1 MNATRQTNTFS
12 GGLSMDVDYSVLKD
26 NQYIYAEN
34 IRILTNEGSS
44 FAAMQNIEGFLACRP
59 SSNLS
64 GETIIH
70 VTTVRDWAIVFT
82 KINGTNNNNVY
93 RIDFSRSQEEPIVTK
108 VVTNR
113 PLDIEVSSSN
123 VAAISSVCRWEAS
136 NNVKV
141 YWADGHSQIKVINV
155 DDDHI
160 SSNSSITSDT
170 IVMLPK
176 ATLPPFEFNGFGTG
190 SLESGMI
197 QYCYQLFK
205 VRGTESAISPL
216 TPLYHLSDKDQKTNY
231 NAVRGSSKGQN
242 TGKSIKLQVRN
253 NSTGFDR
260 VRIISL
266 FYKAKNEVP
275 VISIVDDIV
284 IGTGS
289 VINYEDKGGSLVSEL
304 SIDEFNSLANY
315 TFIPEVIESKD
326 NRLFAANLTEETWDV
341 EYDARA
347 FRANSS
353 GNVLLLSNSGS
364 SLNFALSALTTTN
377 IPKDHDCICPFNVDG
392 SAYKYTT
399 SPTGG
404 YIQGGKGK
412 NVSYRF
418 ITTDLLEDGSTTS
431 RGMVNEEFTF
441 NASSRSLTS
450 LDINYEGNDKS
461 NSISLSSGNKIP
473 NYSNAEIESKVKGY
487 MRDEIYRFGIVLYNK
502 QGLASPVHW
511 IGDIR
516 MPSNKDTGYKFFTSN
531 EASDYGSNLSVVTK
545 PLGIEFE
552 VKNLPS
558 DVVRYEIVR
567 CERTLSDRTIL
578 AQGVVSCITN
588 YDRDSNILT
597 PFPYLAYSNKH
608 GYYAKT
614 HNNGDFQYT
623 FNLSDTQSNNYFM
636 FVSPEIAVNRE
647 NADALIDKFQ
657 TVEKVGYMTSPI
669 TADGDWGITE
679 AGATKVL
686 ANARSIKYDGTTIKP
701 TKTLGNQPSNGYVSG
716 GCVVI
721 NNDDFYAALL
731 AKYYGLYVESGVQSA
746 AIESAKYAGPSS
758 PWLTNGDQPWYNA
771 EAVTIGDKVYY
782 NWVWD
787 NIKTAGDGEVD
798 NTDANNVRKYGPHG
812 ICAIFKS
819 DNMISNISLASGS
832 SSARYLNAVA
842 LCNIKQSVNA
852 YGGNSYSAVQNSVYI
867 TTGASAESSVS
878 TVLCYGGD
886 TYLNIFDYNNCM
898 FSYNTDDYYN
908 NKSNRLFLGAFIPCE
923 SSVNLALTH
932 ADSSINRT
940 YQAGDGYANH
950 FVEDDIVTV
959 GDLYTQNTPSYAYN
973 DAYSAQPNA
982 KKFVAKSIYNIDNL
996 LTDTRIIS
1004 SELKTN
1010 NEVTD
1015 SWTKFKV
1022 ANYLDVDT
1030 RFGPIND
1037 MKLFKNNLV
1046 FWQTDAFGTVAVNE
1060 RSIITDNNPGA
1071 LTLGVGGILD
1081 RYDYFTTMNGE
1092 SPNQLRA
1099 NTQSDSTVYWYD
1111 SKRNEICGFNGQ
1123 LQTVSKLK
1131 GVQSYLNKNKDLFKK
1146 DPIAVYDK
1154 KYNEVLFTLGDKT
1167 LAFNEQLGVFTSF
1180 YNYNPDYYAEFS
1192 DKLYLFKSLKL
1203 FKYNGG
1209 EQADLDSDKAKVS
1222 EIEFVVNKDYPQTK
1236 TFDNV
1241 EYSGNFTTDTNFDLI
1256 LFTTKR
1262 QTSETLTSEDIDYR
1276 EDTYKFAIP
1285 RNSLKLNE
1293 VEQLANKSYKD
1304 RMKGKYLICNYKY
1317 DCNGGNKF
1325 KVPYISTAYRYSMI

>member
-1 MNATRQTNTFS
+1 
-12 GGLSMDVDYSVLKD
+12 
-26 NQYIYAEN
+26 
-34 IRILTNEGSS
+34 
-44 FAAMQNIEGFLACRP
+44 
-59 SSNLS
+59 
-64 GETIIH
+64 
-70 VTTVRDWAIVFT
+70 
-82 KINGTNNNNVY
+82 
-93 RIDFSRSQEEPIVTK
+93 
-108 VVTNR
+108 
-113 PLDIEVSSSN
+113 
-123 VAAISSVCRWEAS
+123 
-136 NNVKV
+136 
-141 YWADGHSQIKVINV
+141 
-155 DDDHI
+155 
-160 SSNSSITSDT
+160 
-170 IVMLPK
+170 
-176 ATLPPFEFNGFGTG
+176 
-190 SLESGMI
+190 
-197 QYCYQLFK
+197 
-205 VRGTESAISPL
+205 
-216 TPLYHLSDKDQKTNY
+216 
-231 NAVRGSSKGQN
+231 
-242 TGKSIKLQVRN
+242 
-253 NSTGFDR
+253 
-260 VRIISL
+260 
-266 FYKAKNEVP
+266 
-275 VISIVDDIV
+275 
-284 IGTGS
+284 
-289 VINYEDKGGSLVSEL
+289 
-304 SIDEFNSLANY
+304 
-315 TFIPEVIESKD
+315 
-326 NRLFAANLTEETWDV
+326 
-341 EYDARA
+341 
-347 FRANSS
+347 
-353 GNVLLLSNSGS
+353 
-364 SLNFALSALTTTN
+364 
-377 IPKDHDCICPFNVDG
+377 
-392 SAYKYTT
+392 
-399 SPTGG
+399 
-404 YIQGGKGK
+404 
-412 NVSYRF
+412 
-418 ITTDLLEDGSTTS
+418 
-431 RGMVNEEFTF
+431 
-441 NASSRSLTS
+441 
-450 LDINYEGNDKS
+450 
-461 NSISLSSGNKIP
+461 
-473 NYSNAEIESKVKGY
+473 
-487 MRDEIYRFGIVLYNK
+487 
-502 QGLASPVHW
+502 
-511 IGDIR
+511 
-516 MPSNKDTGYKFFTSN
+516 
-531 EASDYGSNLSVVTK
+531 
-545 PLGIEFE
+545 
-552 VKNLPS
+552 
-558 DVVRYEIVR
+558 
-567 CERTLSDRTIL
+567 
-578 AQGVVSCITN
+578 
-588 YDRDSNILT
+588 
-597 PFPYLAYSNKH
+597 
-608 GYYAKT
+608 
-614 HNNGDFQYT
+614 
-623 FNLSDTQSNNYFM
+623 M

-1071 LTLGVGGILD
+1071 LTLGTGGILD

-1317 DCNGGNKF
+1317 DCNGGNEF

>member
-1 MNATRQTNTFS
+1 M
-12 GGLSMDVDYSVLKD
+12 
-26 NQYIYAEN
+26 
-34 IRILTNEGSS
+34 
-44 FAAMQNIEGFLACRP
+44 
-59 SSNLS
+59 
-64 GETIIH
+64 
-70 VTTVRDWAIVFT
+70 
-82 KINGTNNNNVY
+82 
-93 RIDFSRSQEEPIVTK
+93 
-108 VVTNR
+108 
-113 PLDIEVSSSN
+113 
-123 VAAISSVCRWEAS
+123 
-136 NNVKV
+136 
-141 YWADGHSQIKVINV
+141 
-155 DDDHI
+155 
-160 SSNSSITSDT
+160 
-170 IVMLPK
+170 
-176 ATLPPFEFNGFGTG
+176 
-190 SLESGMI
+190 
-197 QYCYQLFK
+197 
-205 VRGTESAISPL
+205 
-216 TPLYHLSDKDQKTNY
+216 
-231 NAVRGSSKGQN
+231 
-242 TGKSIKLQVRN
+242 
-253 NSTGFDR
+253 
-260 VRIISL
+260 
-266 FYKAKNEVP
+266 
-275 VISIVDDIV
+275 
-284 IGTGS
+284 
-289 VINYEDKGGSLVSEL
+289 
-304 SIDEFNSLANY
+304 
-315 TFIPEVIESKD
+315 
-326 NRLFAANLTEETWDV
+326 
-341 EYDARA
+341 
-347 FRANSS
+347 
-353 GNVLLLSNSGS
+353 
-364 SLNFALSALTTTN
+364 
-377 IPKDHDCICPFNVDG
+377 
-392 SAYKYTT
+392 
-399 SPTGG
+399 
-404 YIQGGKGK
+404 
-412 NVSYRF
+412 
-418 ITTDLLEDGSTTS
+418 
-431 RGMVNEEFTF
+431 
-441 NASSRSLTS
+441 
-450 LDINYEGNDKS
+450 
-461 NSISLSSGNKIP
+461 
-473 NYSNAEIESKVKGY
+473 
-487 MRDEIYRFGIVLYNK
+487 
-502 QGLASPVHW
+502 
-511 IGDIR
+511 
-516 MPSNKDTGYKFFTSN
+516 
-531 EASDYGSNLSVVTK
+531 
-545 PLGIEFE
+545 
-552 VKNLPS
+552 
-558 DVVRYEIVR
+558 
-567 CERTLSDRTIL
+567 
-578 AQGVVSCITN
+578 
-588 YDRDSNILT
+588 
-597 PFPYLAYSNKH
+597 
-608 GYYAKT
+608 
-614 HNNGDFQYT
+614 
-623 FNLSDTQSNNYFM
+623 
-636 FVSPEIAVNRE
+636 
-647 NADALIDKFQ
+647 
-657 TVEKVGYMTSPI
+657 
-669 TADGDWGITE
+669 
-679 AGATKVL
+679 
-686 ANARSIKYDGTTIKP
+686 
-701 TKTLGNQPSNGYVSG
+701 
-716 GCVVI
+716 
-721 NNDDFYAALL
+721 
-731 AKYYGLYVESGVQSA
+731 
-746 AIESAKYAGPSS
+746 
-758 PWLTNGDQPWYNA
+758 
-771 EAVTIGDKVYY
+771 
-782 NWVWD
+782 WD
-787 NIKTAGDGEVD
+787 NIRTAGDGEVD
-798 NTDANNVRKYGPHG
+798 KTDANNVRKYGPHG

-819 DNMISNISLASGS
+819 DNMVANIPLAVSTS
-832 SSARYLNAVA
+832 SYRYVNAVV

-852 YGGNSYSAVQNSVYI
+852 YGGNSYSAIQNSVYI

-908 NKSNRLFLGAFIPCE
+908 NKANRLFLGAFIPCE

-950 FVEDDIVTV
+950 FVEDDIITV

-1071 LTLGVGGILD
+1071 LTLGIGGILD

-1209 EQADLDSDKAKVS
+1209 EQANLDSDKTKVS
-1222 EIEFVVNKDYPQTK
+1222 EIEFVVNAEYPQTK

-1241 EYSGNFTTDTNFDLI
+1241 EYGGDFTTDTNFDLI

-1285 RNSLKLNE
+1285 RNALKLNE

-1317 DCNGGNKF
+1317 DCNGGNEF

>member
-1 MNATRQTNTFS
+1 
-12 GGLSMDVDYSVLKD
+12 
-26 NQYIYAEN
+26 
-34 IRILTNEGSS
+34 
-44 FAAMQNIEGFLACRP
+44 
-59 SSNLS
+59 
-64 GETIIH
+64 
-70 VTTVRDWAIVFT
+70 
-82 KINGTNNNNVY
+82 
-93 RIDFSRSQEEPIVTK
+93 
-108 VVTNR
+108 
-113 PLDIEVSSSN
+113 
-123 VAAISSVCRWEAS
+123 
-136 NNVKV
+136 
-141 YWADGHSQIKVINV
+141 
-155 DDDHI
+155 
-160 SSNSSITSDT
+160 
-170 IVMLPK
+170 
-176 ATLPPFEFNGFGTG
+176 
-190 SLESGMI
+190 
-197 QYCYQLFK
+197 
-205 VRGTESAISPL
+205 
-216 TPLYHLSDKDQKTNY
+216 
-231 NAVRGSSKGQN
+231 
-242 TGKSIKLQVRN
+242 
-253 NSTGFDR
+253 
-260 VRIISL
+260 
-266 FYKAKNEVP
+266 
-275 VISIVDDIV
+275 
-284 IGTGS
+284 
-289 VINYEDKGGSLVSEL
+289 
-304 SIDEFNSLANY
+304 
-315 TFIPEVIESKD
+315 
-326 NRLFAANLTEETWDV
+326 
-341 EYDARA
+341 
-347 FRANSS
+347 
-353 GNVLLLSNSGS
+353 
-364 SLNFALSALTTTN
+364 
-377 IPKDHDCICPFNVDG
+377 
-392 SAYKYTT
+392 
-399 SPTGG
+399 
-404 YIQGGKGK
+404 
-412 NVSYRF
+412 
-418 ITTDLLEDGSTTS
+418 
-431 RGMVNEEFTF
+431 
-441 NASSRSLTS
+441 
-450 LDINYEGNDKS
+450 
-461 NSISLSSGNKIP
+461 
-473 NYSNAEIESKVKGY
+473 
-487 MRDEIYRFGIVLYNK
+487 
-502 QGLASPVHW
+502 
-511 IGDIR
+511 
-516 MPSNKDTGYKFFTSN
+516 
-531 EASDYGSNLSVVTK
+531 
-545 PLGIEFE
+545 
-552 VKNLPS
+552 
-558 DVVRYEIVR
+558 
-567 CERTLSDRTIL
+567 
-578 AQGVVSCITN
+578 
-588 YDRDSNILT
+588 
-597 PFPYLAYSNKH
+597 
-608 GYYAKT
+608 
-614 HNNGDFQYT
+614 
-623 FNLSDTQSNNYFM
+623 
-636 FVSPEIAVNRE
+636 
-647 NADALIDKFQ
+647 
-657 TVEKVGYMTSPI
+657 
-669 TADGDWGITE
+669 
-679 AGATKVL
+679 
-686 ANARSIKYDGTTIKP
+686 
-701 TKTLGNQPSNGYVSG
+701 
-716 GCVVI
+716 
-721 NNDDFYAALL
+721 
-731 AKYYGLYVESGVQSA
+731 
-746 AIESAKYAGPSS
+746 
-758 PWLTNGDQPWYNA
+758 
-771 EAVTIGDKVYY
+771 
-782 NWVWD
+782 
-787 NIKTAGDGEVD
+787 
-798 NTDANNVRKYGPHG
+798 
-812 ICAIFKS
+812 
-819 DNMISNISLASGS
+819 
-832 SSARYLNAVA
+832 
-842 LCNIKQSVNA
+842 
-852 YGGNSYSAVQNSVYI
+852 
-867 TTGASAESSVS
+867 
-878 TVLCYGGD
+878 
-886 TYLNIFDYNNCM
+886 M

-923 SSVNLALTH
+923 SSINLALTH

>member
-1 MNATRQTNTFS
+1 
-12 GGLSMDVDYSVLKD
+12 
-26 NQYIYAEN
+26 
-34 IRILTNEGSS
+34 
-44 FAAMQNIEGFLACRP
+44 
-59 SSNLS
+59 
-64 GETIIH
+64 
-70 VTTVRDWAIVFT
+70 
-82 KINGTNNNNVY
+82 
-93 RIDFSRSQEEPIVTK
+93 
-108 VVTNR
+108 
-113 PLDIEVSSSN
+113 
-123 VAAISSVCRWEAS
+123 
-136 NNVKV
+136 
-141 YWADGHSQIKVINV
+141 
-155 DDDHI
+155 
-160 SSNSSITSDT
+160 
-170 IVMLPK
+170 
-176 ATLPPFEFNGFGTG
+176 
-190 SLESGMI
+190 
-197 QYCYQLFK
+197 
-205 VRGTESAISPL
+205 
-216 TPLYHLSDKDQKTNY
+216 
-231 NAVRGSSKGQN
+231 
-242 TGKSIKLQVRN
+242 
-253 NSTGFDR
+253 
-260 VRIISL
+260 
-266 FYKAKNEVP
+266 
-275 VISIVDDIV
+275 
-284 IGTGS
+284 
-289 VINYEDKGGSLVSEL
+289 
-304 SIDEFNSLANY
+304 
-315 TFIPEVIESKD
+315 
-326 NRLFAANLTEETWDV
+326 
-341 EYDARA
+341 
-347 FRANSS
+347 
-353 GNVLLLSNSGS
+353 
-364 SLNFALSALTTTN
+364 
-377 IPKDHDCICPFNVDG
+377 
-392 SAYKYTT
+392 
-399 SPTGG
+399 
-404 YIQGGKGK
+404 
-412 NVSYRF
+412 
-418 ITTDLLEDGSTTS
+418 
-431 RGMVNEEFTF
+431 
-441 NASSRSLTS
+441 
-450 LDINYEGNDKS
+450 
-461 NSISLSSGNKIP
+461 
-473 NYSNAEIESKVKGY
+473 
-487 MRDEIYRFGIVLYNK
+487 
-502 QGLASPVHW
+502 
-511 IGDIR
+511 

-531 EASDYGSNLSVVTK
+531 EDSDYGSNLSVVTK

-552 VKNLPS
+552 VNNLPS

-614 HNNGDFQYT
+614 HNDGDFQYT

-636 FVSPEIAVNRE
+636 FVSPEIAINRE

-657 TVEKVGYMTSPI
+657 TVEKVGVMTSPI
-669 TADGDWGITE
+669 TADGDWGITD
-679 AGATKVL
+679 GSLKVL
-686 ANARSIKYDGTTIKP
+686 ANARSIKYDGSTIKP
-701 TKTLGNQPSNGYVSG
+701 TKSLGGQSSNGYVSSG
-716 GCVVI
+716 AIVI
-721 NNDDFYAALL
+721 NNDDFYSALL
-731 AKYYGLYVESGVQSA
+731 AKYYGLYVENGVQSA

-787 NIKTAGDGEVD
+787 NIRTAGDGEVD
-798 NTDANNVRKYGPHG
+798 KTNANNVRKYGPHG

-819 DNMISNISLASGS
+819 DNMVANIPLAVSTS
-832 SSARYLNAVA
+832 SYRYVNAVV

-852 YGGNSYSAVQNSVYI
+852 YGGNSYSAIQNSVYI

-908 NKSNRLFLGAFIPCE
+908 NKANRLFLGAFIPCE

-950 FVEDDIVTV
+950 FVEDDIITV

-1241 EYSGNFTTDTNFDLI
+1241 EYSGDFTTDTNFDLI

-1317 DCNGGNKF
+1317 DCNGGNEF

>member
-1 MNATRQTNTFS
+1 
-12 GGLSMDVDYSVLKD
+12 
-26 NQYIYAEN
+26 
-34 IRILTNEGSS
+34 
-44 FAAMQNIEGFLACRP
+44 
-59 SSNLS
+59 
-64 GETIIH
+64 
-70 VTTVRDWAIVFT
+70 
-82 KINGTNNNNVY
+82 
-93 RIDFSRSQEEPIVTK
+93 
-108 VVTNR
+108 
-113 PLDIEVSSSN
+113 
-123 VAAISSVCRWEAS
+123 
-136 NNVKV
+136 
-141 YWADGHSQIKVINV
+141 
-155 DDDHI
+155 
-160 SSNSSITSDT
+160 
-170 IVMLPK
+170 ML
-176 ATLPPFEFNGFGTG
+176 
-190 SLESGMI
+190 
-197 QYCYQLFK
+197 
-205 VRGTESAISPL
+205 
-216 TPLYHLSDKDQKTNY
+216 
-231 NAVRGSSKGQN
+231 
-242 TGKSIKLQVRN
+242 
-253 NSTGFDR
+253 
-260 VRIISL
+260 
-266 FYKAKNEVP
+266 
-275 VISIVDDIV
+275 
-284 IGTGS
+284 
-289 VINYEDKGGSLVSEL
+289 
-304 SIDEFNSLANY
+304 
-315 TFIPEVIESKD
+315 
-326 NRLFAANLTEETWDV
+326 
-341 EYDARA
+341 
-347 FRANSS
+347 
-353 GNVLLLSNSGS
+353 
-364 SLNFALSALTTTN
+364 
-377 IPKDHDCICPFNVDG
+377 
-392 SAYKYTT
+392 
-399 SPTGG
+399 
-404 YIQGGKGK
+404 
-412 NVSYRF
+412 
-418 ITTDLLEDGSTTS
+418 
-431 RGMVNEEFTF
+431 
-441 NASSRSLTS
+441 
-450 LDINYEGNDKS
+450 
-461 NSISLSSGNKIP
+461 
-473 NYSNAEIESKVKGY
+473 
-487 MRDEIYRFGIVLYNK
+487 
-502 QGLASPVHW
+502 
-511 IGDIR
+511 
-516 MPSNKDTGYKFFTSN
+516 
-531 EASDYGSNLSVVTK
+531 
-545 PLGIEFE
+545 
-552 VKNLPS
+552 
-558 DVVRYEIVR
+558 
-567 CERTLSDRTIL
+567 
-578 AQGVVSCITN
+578 
-588 YDRDSNILT
+588 
-597 PFPYLAYSNKH
+597 
-608 GYYAKT
+608 
-614 HNNGDFQYT
+614 
-623 FNLSDTQSNNYFM
+623 
-636 FVSPEIAVNRE
+636 
-647 NADALIDKFQ
+647 
-657 TVEKVGYMTSPI
+657 
-669 TADGDWGITE
+669 
-679 AGATKVL
+679 
-686 ANARSIKYDGTTIKP
+686 
-701 TKTLGNQPSNGYVSG
+701 
-716 GCVVI
+716 
-721 NNDDFYAALL
+721 
-731 AKYYGLYVESGVQSA
+731 
-746 AIESAKYAGPSS
+746 GPSS

-787 NIKTAGDGEVD
+787 NIRTAGDGEVD
-798 NTDANNVRKYGPHG
+798 KTDANNVRKYGPHG

-832 SSARYLNAVA
+832 SSARYLNAVV
-842 LCNIKQSVNA
+842 LCNMKQSVNA

-923 SSVNLALTH
+923 SSINLALTH

>member
-1 MNATRQTNTFS
+1 
-12 GGLSMDVDYSVLKD
+12 
-26 NQYIYAEN
+26 
-34 IRILTNEGSS
+34 
-44 FAAMQNIEGFLACRP
+44 
-59 SSNLS
+59 
-64 GETIIH
+64 
-70 VTTVRDWAIVFT
+70 
-82 KINGTNNNNVY
+82 
-93 RIDFSRSQEEPIVTK
+93 
-108 VVTNR
+108 
-113 PLDIEVSSSN
+113 
-123 VAAISSVCRWEAS
+123 
-136 NNVKV
+136 
-141 YWADGHSQIKVINV
+141 
-155 DDDHI
+155 
-160 SSNSSITSDT
+160 
-170 IVMLPK
+170 
-176 ATLPPFEFNGFGTG
+176 
-190 SLESGMI
+190 
-197 QYCYQLFK
+197 
-205 VRGTESAISPL
+205 
-216 TPLYHLSDKDQKTNY
+216 
-231 NAVRGSSKGQN
+231 
-242 TGKSIKLQVRN
+242 
-253 NSTGFDR
+253 
-260 VRIISL
+260 
-266 FYKAKNEVP
+266 
-275 VISIVDDIV
+275 
-284 IGTGS
+284 
-289 VINYEDKGGSLVSEL
+289 
-304 SIDEFNSLANY
+304 
-315 TFIPEVIESKD
+315 
-326 NRLFAANLTEETWDV
+326 
-341 EYDARA
+341 
-347 FRANSS
+347 
-353 GNVLLLSNSGS
+353 
-364 SLNFALSALTTTN
+364 
-377 IPKDHDCICPFNVDG
+377 
-392 SAYKYTT
+392 
-399 SPTGG
+399 
-404 YIQGGKGK
+404 
-412 NVSYRF
+412 
-418 ITTDLLEDGSTTS
+418 
-431 RGMVNEEFTF
+431 
-441 NASSRSLTS
+441 
-450 LDINYEGNDKS
+450 
-461 NSISLSSGNKIP
+461 
-473 NYSNAEIESKVKGY
+473 
-487 MRDEIYRFGIVLYNK
+487 
-502 QGLASPVHW
+502 
-511 IGDIR
+511 
-516 MPSNKDTGYKFFTSN
+516 
-531 EASDYGSNLSVVTK
+531 
-545 PLGIEFE
+545 
-552 VKNLPS
+552 
-558 DVVRYEIVR
+558 
-567 CERTLSDRTIL
+567 
-578 AQGVVSCITN
+578 
-588 YDRDSNILT
+588 
-597 PFPYLAYSNKH
+597 
-608 GYYAKT
+608 
-614 HNNGDFQYT
+614 
-623 FNLSDTQSNNYFM
+623 
-636 FVSPEIAVNRE
+636 
-647 NADALIDKFQ
+647 
-657 TVEKVGYMTSPI
+657 MTSPI

-701 TKTLGNQPSNGYVSG
+701 TKTLGNQPSNGCVSG
-716 GCVVI
+716 GCAVI

-787 NIKTAGDGEVD
+787 NIRTAGDGEVD
-798 NTDANNVRKYGPHG
+798 KTDANNVRKYGPHG

-832 SSARYLNAVA
+832 SSARYLNAVV
-842 LCNIKQSVNA
+842 LCNMKQSVNA

-923 SSVNLALTH
+923 SSINLALTH

-1209 EQADLDSDKAKVS
+1209 EQANLDSDKTKVS
-1222 EIEFVVNKDYPQTK
+1222 EIEFVVNAEYPQTK

-1241 EYSGNFTTDTNFDLI
+1241 EYGGDFTTDTNFDLI

-1285 RNSLKLNE
+1285 RNALKLNE

-1317 DCNGGNKF
+1317 DCNGGNEF

>member
-1 MNATRQTNTFS
+1 
-12 GGLSMDVDYSVLKD
+12 
-26 NQYIYAEN
+26 
-34 IRILTNEGSS
+34 
-44 FAAMQNIEGFLACRP
+44 
-59 SSNLS
+59 
-64 GETIIH
+64 
-70 VTTVRDWAIVFT
+70 
-82 KINGTNNNNVY
+82 
-93 RIDFSRSQEEPIVTK
+93 
-108 VVTNR
+108 
-113 PLDIEVSSSN
+113 
-123 VAAISSVCRWEAS
+123 
-136 NNVKV
+136 
-141 YWADGHSQIKVINV
+141 
-155 DDDHI
+155 
-160 SSNSSITSDT
+160 
-170 IVMLPK
+170 
-176 ATLPPFEFNGFGTG
+176 
-190 SLESGMI
+190 
-197 QYCYQLFK
+197 
-205 VRGTESAISPL
+205 
-216 TPLYHLSDKDQKTNY
+216 
-231 NAVRGSSKGQN
+231 
-242 TGKSIKLQVRN
+242 
-253 NSTGFDR
+253 
-260 VRIISL
+260 
-266 FYKAKNEVP
+266 
-275 VISIVDDIV
+275 
-284 IGTGS
+284 
-289 VINYEDKGGSLVSEL
+289 
-304 SIDEFNSLANY
+304 
-315 TFIPEVIESKD
+315 
-326 NRLFAANLTEETWDV
+326 
-341 EYDARA
+341 
-347 FRANSS
+347 
-353 GNVLLLSNSGS
+353 
-364 SLNFALSALTTTN
+364 
-377 IPKDHDCICPFNVDG
+377 
-392 SAYKYTT
+392 
-399 SPTGG
+399 
-404 YIQGGKGK
+404 
-412 NVSYRF
+412 
-418 ITTDLLEDGSTTS
+418 
-431 RGMVNEEFTF
+431 
-441 NASSRSLTS
+441 
-450 LDINYEGNDKS
+450 
-461 NSISLSSGNKIP
+461 
-473 NYSNAEIESKVKGY
+473 
-487 MRDEIYRFGIVLYNK
+487 
-502 QGLASPVHW
+502 
-511 IGDIR
+511 
-516 MPSNKDTGYKFFTSN
+516 
-531 EASDYGSNLSVVTK
+531 
-545 PLGIEFE
+545 
-552 VKNLPS
+552 
-558 DVVRYEIVR
+558 
-567 CERTLSDRTIL
+567 
-578 AQGVVSCITN
+578 
-588 YDRDSNILT
+588 
-597 PFPYLAYSNKH
+597 
-608 GYYAKT
+608 
-614 HNNGDFQYT
+614 
-623 FNLSDTQSNNYFM
+623 M

-819 DNMISNISLASGS
+819 DNMTSNISLASGS

-908 NKSNRLFLGAFIPCE
+908 NKANRLFLGAFIPCE

>member
-1 MNATRQTNTFS
+1 
-12 GGLSMDVDYSVLKD
+12 
-26 NQYIYAEN
+26 
-34 IRILTNEGSS
+34 
-44 FAAMQNIEGFLACRP
+44 
-59 SSNLS
+59 
-64 GETIIH
+64 
-70 VTTVRDWAIVFT
+70 
-82 KINGTNNNNVY
+82 
-93 RIDFSRSQEEPIVTK
+93 
-108 VVTNR
+108 
-113 PLDIEVSSSN
+113 
-123 VAAISSVCRWEAS
+123 
-136 NNVKV
+136 
-141 YWADGHSQIKVINV
+141 
-155 DDDHI
+155 
-160 SSNSSITSDT
+160 
-170 IVMLPK
+170 
-176 ATLPPFEFNGFGTG
+176 
-190 SLESGMI
+190 
-197 QYCYQLFK
+197 
-205 VRGTESAISPL
+205 
-216 TPLYHLSDKDQKTNY
+216 
-231 NAVRGSSKGQN
+231 
-242 TGKSIKLQVRN
+242 
-253 NSTGFDR
+253 
-260 VRIISL
+260 
-266 FYKAKNEVP
+266 
-275 VISIVDDIV
+275 
-284 IGTGS
+284 
-289 VINYEDKGGSLVSEL
+289 
-304 SIDEFNSLANY
+304 
-315 TFIPEVIESKD
+315 
-326 NRLFAANLTEETWDV
+326 
-341 EYDARA
+341 
-347 FRANSS
+347 
-353 GNVLLLSNSGS
+353 
-364 SLNFALSALTTTN
+364 
-377 IPKDHDCICPFNVDG
+377 
-392 SAYKYTT
+392 
-399 SPTGG
+399 
-404 YIQGGKGK
+404 
-412 NVSYRF
+412 
-418 ITTDLLEDGSTTS
+418 
-431 RGMVNEEFTF
+431 
-441 NASSRSLTS
+441 
-450 LDINYEGNDKS
+450 
-461 NSISLSSGNKIP
+461 
-473 NYSNAEIESKVKGY
+473 
-487 MRDEIYRFGIVLYNK
+487 
-502 QGLASPVHW
+502 
-511 IGDIR
+511 
-516 MPSNKDTGYKFFTSN
+516 
-531 EASDYGSNLSVVTK
+531 
-545 PLGIEFE
+545 
-552 VKNLPS
+552 
-558 DVVRYEIVR
+558 
-567 CERTLSDRTIL
+567 
-578 AQGVVSCITN
+578 
-588 YDRDSNILT
+588 
-597 PFPYLAYSNKH
+597 
-608 GYYAKT
+608 
-614 HNNGDFQYT
+614 
-623 FNLSDTQSNNYFM
+623 M

-787 NIKTAGDGEVD
+787 NIRTAGDGEVD
-798 NTDANNVRKYGPHG
+798 KTDANNVRKYGPHG

-1071 LTLGVGGILD
+1071 LTLGTGGILD

>member
-1 MNATRQTNTFS
+1 
-12 GGLSMDVDYSVLKD
+12 
-26 NQYIYAEN
+26 
-34 IRILTNEGSS
+34 
-44 FAAMQNIEGFLACRP
+44 
-59 SSNLS
+59 
-64 GETIIH
+64 
-70 VTTVRDWAIVFT
+70 
-82 KINGTNNNNVY
+82 
-93 RIDFSRSQEEPIVTK
+93 
-108 VVTNR
+108 
-113 PLDIEVSSSN
+113 
-123 VAAISSVCRWEAS
+123 
-136 NNVKV
+136 
-141 YWADGHSQIKVINV
+141 
-155 DDDHI
+155 
-160 SSNSSITSDT
+160 
-170 IVMLPK
+170 
-176 ATLPPFEFNGFGTG
+176 
-190 SLESGMI
+190 
-197 QYCYQLFK
+197 
-205 VRGTESAISPL
+205 
-216 TPLYHLSDKDQKTNY
+216 
-231 NAVRGSSKGQN
+231 
-242 TGKSIKLQVRN
+242 
-253 NSTGFDR
+253 
-260 VRIISL
+260 
-266 FYKAKNEVP
+266 
-275 VISIVDDIV
+275 
-284 IGTGS
+284 
-289 VINYEDKGGSLVSEL
+289 
-304 SIDEFNSLANY
+304 
-315 TFIPEVIESKD
+315 
-326 NRLFAANLTEETWDV
+326 
-341 EYDARA
+341 
-347 FRANSS
+347 
-353 GNVLLLSNSGS
+353 
-364 SLNFALSALTTTN
+364 
-377 IPKDHDCICPFNVDG
+377 
-392 SAYKYTT
+392 
-399 SPTGG
+399 
-404 YIQGGKGK
+404 
-412 NVSYRF
+412 
-418 ITTDLLEDGSTTS
+418 
-431 RGMVNEEFTF
+431 
-441 NASSRSLTS
+441 
-450 LDINYEGNDKS
+450 
-461 NSISLSSGNKIP
+461 
-473 NYSNAEIESKVKGY
+473 
-487 MRDEIYRFGIVLYNK
+487 
-502 QGLASPVHW
+502 
-511 IGDIR
+511 
-516 MPSNKDTGYKFFTSN
+516 
-531 EASDYGSNLSVVTK
+531 
-545 PLGIEFE
+545 
-552 VKNLPS
+552 
-558 DVVRYEIVR
+558 
-567 CERTLSDRTIL
+567 
-578 AQGVVSCITN
+578 
-588 YDRDSNILT
+588 
-597 PFPYLAYSNKH
+597 
-608 GYYAKT
+608 
-614 HNNGDFQYT
+614 
-623 FNLSDTQSNNYFM
+623 M

-798 NTDANNVRKYGPHG
+798 KTDANNVRKYGPHG

-908 NKSNRLFLGAFIPCE
+908 NKTNRLFLGAFIPCE

-1241 EYSGNFTTDTNFDLI
+1241 EYGSDFTTDTNFDLI

-1317 DCNGGNKF
+1317 DCNGGNEF

>member
-1 MNATRQTNTFS
+1 M
-12 GGLSMDVDYSVLKD
+12 
-26 NQYIYAEN
+26 
-34 IRILTNEGSS
+34 
-44 FAAMQNIEGFLACRP
+44 
-59 SSNLS
+59 
-64 GETIIH
+64 
-70 VTTVRDWAIVFT
+70 
-82 KINGTNNNNVY
+82 
-93 RIDFSRSQEEPIVTK
+93 
-108 VVTNR
+108 
-113 PLDIEVSSSN
+113 
-123 VAAISSVCRWEAS
+123 
-136 NNVKV
+136 
-141 YWADGHSQIKVINV
+141 
-155 DDDHI
+155 
-160 SSNSSITSDT
+160 
-170 IVMLPK
+170 
-176 ATLPPFEFNGFGTG
+176 
-190 SLESGMI
+190 
-197 QYCYQLFK
+197 
-205 VRGTESAISPL
+205 
-216 TPLYHLSDKDQKTNY
+216 
-231 NAVRGSSKGQN
+231 
-242 TGKSIKLQVRN
+242 
-253 NSTGFDR
+253 
-260 VRIISL
+260 
-266 FYKAKNEVP
+266 
-275 VISIVDDIV
+275 
-284 IGTGS
+284 
-289 VINYEDKGGSLVSEL
+289 
-304 SIDEFNSLANY
+304 
-315 TFIPEVIESKD
+315 
-326 NRLFAANLTEETWDV
+326 
-341 EYDARA
+341 
-347 FRANSS
+347 
-353 GNVLLLSNSGS
+353 
-364 SLNFALSALTTTN
+364 
-377 IPKDHDCICPFNVDG
+377 
-392 SAYKYTT
+392 
-399 SPTGG
+399 
-404 YIQGGKGK
+404 
-412 NVSYRF
+412 
-418 ITTDLLEDGSTTS
+418 
-431 RGMVNEEFTF
+431 
-441 NASSRSLTS
+441 
-450 LDINYEGNDKS
+450 
-461 NSISLSSGNKIP
+461 
-473 NYSNAEIESKVKGY
+473 
-487 MRDEIYRFGIVLYNK
+487 
-502 QGLASPVHW
+502 
-511 IGDIR
+511 
-516 MPSNKDTGYKFFTSN
+516 
-531 EASDYGSNLSVVTK
+531 
-545 PLGIEFE
+545 
-552 VKNLPS
+552 
-558 DVVRYEIVR
+558 
-567 CERTLSDRTIL
+567 
-578 AQGVVSCITN
+578 
-588 YDRDSNILT
+588 
-597 PFPYLAYSNKH
+597 
-608 GYYAKT
+608 
-614 HNNGDFQYT
+614 
-623 FNLSDTQSNNYFM
+623 
-636 FVSPEIAVNRE
+636 
-647 NADALIDKFQ
+647 
-657 TVEKVGYMTSPI
+657 
-669 TADGDWGITE
+669 
-679 AGATKVL
+679 
-686 ANARSIKYDGTTIKP
+686 
-701 TKTLGNQPSNGYVSG
+701 
-716 GCVVI
+716 
-721 NNDDFYAALL
+721 
-731 AKYYGLYVESGVQSA
+731 
-746 AIESAKYAGPSS
+746 
-758 PWLTNGDQPWYNA
+758 
-771 EAVTIGDKVYY
+771 
-782 NWVWD
+782 WD

-819 DNMISNISLASGS
+819 DNMTSNISLASGS

-908 NKSNRLFLGAFIPCE
+908 NKANRLFLGAFIPCE

>member
-1 MNATRQTNTFS
+1 
-12 GGLSMDVDYSVLKD
+12 
-26 NQYIYAEN
+26 
-34 IRILTNEGSS
+34 
-44 FAAMQNIEGFLACRP
+44 
-59 SSNLS
+59 
-64 GETIIH
+64 
-70 VTTVRDWAIVFT
+70 
-82 KINGTNNNNVY
+82 
-93 RIDFSRSQEEPIVTK
+93 
-108 VVTNR
+108 
-113 PLDIEVSSSN
+113 
-123 VAAISSVCRWEAS
+123 
-136 NNVKV
+136 
-141 YWADGHSQIKVINV
+141 
-155 DDDHI
+155 
-160 SSNSSITSDT
+160 
-170 IVMLPK
+170 
-176 ATLPPFEFNGFGTG
+176 
-190 SLESGMI
+190 
-197 QYCYQLFK
+197 
-205 VRGTESAISPL
+205 
-216 TPLYHLSDKDQKTNY
+216 
-231 NAVRGSSKGQN
+231 
-242 TGKSIKLQVRN
+242 
-253 NSTGFDR
+253 
-260 VRIISL
+260 
-266 FYKAKNEVP
+266 
-275 VISIVDDIV
+275 
-284 IGTGS
+284 
-289 VINYEDKGGSLVSEL
+289 
-304 SIDEFNSLANY
+304 
-315 TFIPEVIESKD
+315 
-326 NRLFAANLTEETWDV
+326 
-341 EYDARA
+341 
-347 FRANSS
+347 
-353 GNVLLLSNSGS
+353 
-364 SLNFALSALTTTN
+364 
-377 IPKDHDCICPFNVDG
+377 
-392 SAYKYTT
+392 
-399 SPTGG
+399 
-404 YIQGGKGK
+404 
-412 NVSYRF
+412 
-418 ITTDLLEDGSTTS
+418 
-431 RGMVNEEFTF
+431 
-441 NASSRSLTS
+441 
-450 LDINYEGNDKS
+450 
-461 NSISLSSGNKIP
+461 
-473 NYSNAEIESKVKGY
+473 
-487 MRDEIYRFGIVLYNK
+487 
-502 QGLASPVHW
+502 
-511 IGDIR
+511 
-516 MPSNKDTGYKFFTSN
+516 MPSNKDSGYKFFTSN

-636 FVSPEIAVNRE
+636 FVSPEIAINRE

-657 TVEKVGYMTSPI
+657 TVEKVGIMTSPI
-669 TADGDWGITE
+669 TADGDWGITD
-679 AGATKVL
+679 GSLKVL
-686 ANARSIKYDGTTIKP
+686 ANARSIKYDGSTIKP
-701 TKTLGNQPSNGYVSG
+701 TKSLGGQSSNGYVANG
-716 GCVVI
+716 AIVI
-721 NNDDFYAALL
+721 NNDDFYSALL
-731 AKYYGLYVESGVQSA
+731 AKYYGLYVENGVQSA

-771 EAVTIGDKVYY
+771 EAITIGDKVYY

-787 NIKTAGDGEVD
+787 NIRTAGDSEVD
-798 NTDANNVRKYGPHG
+798 KTDANNVRKYGPHG

-819 DNMISNISLASGS
+819 DNMVANIPLAVSTS
-832 SSARYLNAVA
+832 SYRYVNAVV

-852 YGGNSYSAVQNSVYI
+852 YGGNSYSAIQNSVYI

-908 NKSNRLFLGAFIPCE
+908 NKANRLFLGAFIPCE

-950 FVEDDIVTV
+950 FVEDDIITV

-1071 LTLGVGGILD
+1071 LTLGTGGILD

-1241 EYSGNFTTDTNFDLI
+1241 EYGGDFTTDTNFDLI

-1317 DCNGGNKF
+1317 DCNGGNEF

>member
-1 MNATRQTNTFS
+1 
-12 GGLSMDVDYSVLKD
+12 
-26 NQYIYAEN
+26 
-34 IRILTNEGSS
+34 
-44 FAAMQNIEGFLACRP
+44 
-59 SSNLS
+59 
-64 GETIIH
+64 
-70 VTTVRDWAIVFT
+70 
-82 KINGTNNNNVY
+82 
-93 RIDFSRSQEEPIVTK
+93 
-108 VVTNR
+108 
-113 PLDIEVSSSN
+113 
-123 VAAISSVCRWEAS
+123 
-136 NNVKV
+136 
-141 YWADGHSQIKVINV
+141 
-155 DDDHI
+155 
-160 SSNSSITSDT
+160 
-170 IVMLPK
+170 
-176 ATLPPFEFNGFGTG
+176 
-190 SLESGMI
+190 
-197 QYCYQLFK
+197 
-205 VRGTESAISPL
+205 
-216 TPLYHLSDKDQKTNY
+216 
-231 NAVRGSSKGQN
+231 
-242 TGKSIKLQVRN
+242 
-253 NSTGFDR
+253 
-260 VRIISL
+260 
-266 FYKAKNEVP
+266 
-275 VISIVDDIV
+275 
-284 IGTGS
+284 
-289 VINYEDKGGSLVSEL
+289 
-304 SIDEFNSLANY
+304 
-315 TFIPEVIESKD
+315 
-326 NRLFAANLTEETWDV
+326 
-341 EYDARA
+341 
-347 FRANSS
+347 
-353 GNVLLLSNSGS
+353 
-364 SLNFALSALTTTN
+364 
-377 IPKDHDCICPFNVDG
+377 
-392 SAYKYTT
+392 
-399 SPTGG
+399 
-404 YIQGGKGK
+404 
-412 NVSYRF
+412 
-418 ITTDLLEDGSTTS
+418 
-431 RGMVNEEFTF
+431 
-441 NASSRSLTS
+441 
-450 LDINYEGNDKS
+450 
-461 NSISLSSGNKIP
+461 
-473 NYSNAEIESKVKGY
+473 

-516 MPSNKDTGYKFFTSN
+516 MPSNKDSGYKFFTSN

-623 FNLSDTQSNNYFM
+623 FNLSNTQSNNYFM

-657 TVEKVGYMTSPI
+657 TVEKVGFMTSPI

-787 NIKTAGDGEVD
+787 NIRTAGDGEVD
-798 NTDANNVRKYGPHG
+798 KTDANNVRKYGPHG

-832 SSARYLNAVA
+832 SSARYLNAVV

-1241 EYSGNFTTDTNFDLI
+1241 EYGGDFTTDTNFDLI

>member
-1 MNATRQTNTFS
+1 
-12 GGLSMDVDYSVLKD
+12 
-26 NQYIYAEN
+26 
-34 IRILTNEGSS
+34 
-44 FAAMQNIEGFLACRP
+44 
-59 SSNLS
+59 
-64 GETIIH
+64 
-70 VTTVRDWAIVFT
+70 
-82 KINGTNNNNVY
+82 
-93 RIDFSRSQEEPIVTK
+93 
-108 VVTNR
+108 
-113 PLDIEVSSSN
+113 
-123 VAAISSVCRWEAS
+123 
-136 NNVKV
+136 
-141 YWADGHSQIKVINV
+141 
-155 DDDHI
+155 
-160 SSNSSITSDT
+160 
-170 IVMLPK
+170 
-176 ATLPPFEFNGFGTG
+176 
-190 SLESGMI
+190 
-197 QYCYQLFK
+197 
-205 VRGTESAISPL
+205 
-216 TPLYHLSDKDQKTNY
+216 
-231 NAVRGSSKGQN
+231 
-242 TGKSIKLQVRN
+242 
-253 NSTGFDR
+253 
-260 VRIISL
+260 
-266 FYKAKNEVP
+266 
-275 VISIVDDIV
+275 
-284 IGTGS
+284 
-289 VINYEDKGGSLVSEL
+289 
-304 SIDEFNSLANY
+304 
-315 TFIPEVIESKD
+315 
-326 NRLFAANLTEETWDV
+326 
-341 EYDARA
+341 
-347 FRANSS
+347 
-353 GNVLLLSNSGS
+353 
-364 SLNFALSALTTTN
+364 
-377 IPKDHDCICPFNVDG
+377 
-392 SAYKYTT
+392 
-399 SPTGG
+399 
-404 YIQGGKGK
+404 
-412 NVSYRF
+412 
-418 ITTDLLEDGSTTS
+418 
-431 RGMVNEEFTF
+431 
-441 NASSRSLTS
+441 
-450 LDINYEGNDKS
+450 
-461 NSISLSSGNKIP
+461 
-473 NYSNAEIESKVKGY
+473 
-487 MRDEIYRFGIVLYNK
+487 
-502 QGLASPVHW
+502 
-511 IGDIR
+511 
-516 MPSNKDTGYKFFTSN
+516 MPSNKDSGYKFFTSN

-798 NTDANNVRKYGPHG
+798 KTDANNVRKYGPHG

-842 LCNIKQSVNA
+842 LCNIKQSVNS

-908 NKSNRLFLGAFIPCE
+908 NKANRLFLGAFIPCE

>member
-1 MNATRQTNTFS
+1 
-12 GGLSMDVDYSVLKD
+12 
-26 NQYIYAEN
+26 
-34 IRILTNEGSS
+34 
-44 FAAMQNIEGFLACRP
+44 
-59 SSNLS
+59 
-64 GETIIH
+64 
-70 VTTVRDWAIVFT
+70 
-82 KINGTNNNNVY
+82 
-93 RIDFSRSQEEPIVTK
+93 
-108 VVTNR
+108 
-113 PLDIEVSSSN
+113 
-123 VAAISSVCRWEAS
+123 
-136 NNVKV
+136 
-141 YWADGHSQIKVINV
+141 
-155 DDDHI
+155 
-160 SSNSSITSDT
+160 
-170 IVMLPK
+170 
-176 ATLPPFEFNGFGTG
+176 
-190 SLESGMI
+190 
-197 QYCYQLFK
+197 
-205 VRGTESAISPL
+205 
-216 TPLYHLSDKDQKTNY
+216 
-231 NAVRGSSKGQN
+231 
-242 TGKSIKLQVRN
+242 
-253 NSTGFDR
+253 
-260 VRIISL
+260 
-266 FYKAKNEVP
+266 
-275 VISIVDDIV
+275 
-284 IGTGS
+284 
-289 VINYEDKGGSLVSEL
+289 
-304 SIDEFNSLANY
+304 
-315 TFIPEVIESKD
+315 
-326 NRLFAANLTEETWDV
+326 
-341 EYDARA
+341 
-347 FRANSS
+347 
-353 GNVLLLSNSGS
+353 
-364 SLNFALSALTTTN
+364 
-377 IPKDHDCICPFNVDG
+377 
-392 SAYKYTT
+392 
-399 SPTGG
+399 
-404 YIQGGKGK
+404 
-412 NVSYRF
+412 
-418 ITTDLLEDGSTTS
+418 
-431 RGMVNEEFTF
+431 
-441 NASSRSLTS
+441 
-450 LDINYEGNDKS
+450 
-461 NSISLSSGNKIP
+461 
-473 NYSNAEIESKVKGY
+473 
-487 MRDEIYRFGIVLYNK
+487 
-502 QGLASPVHW
+502 
-511 IGDIR
+511 
-516 MPSNKDTGYKFFTSN
+516 MPSNKDTGYKFFTSD

-614 HNNGDFQYT
+614 HNDGDFQYT

-636 FVSPEIAVNRE
+636 FVSPEIAINRE

-657 TVEKVGYMTSPI
+657 TVEKVGIMTSPI
-669 TADGDWGITE
+669 TADGDWGITD
-679 AGATKVL
+679 GSLKVL
-686 ANARSIKYDGTTIKP
+686 ANAKSIKYDGTTIKP
-701 TKTLGNQPSNGYVSG
+701 TKTLGGQSSNGYVANG
-716 GCVVI
+716 AIVI
-721 NNDDFYAALL
+721 NNDDFYSALL
-731 AKYYGLYVESGVQSA
+731 AKYYGLYVENGVQSA

-771 EAVTIGDKVYY
+771 EAITIGDKVYY

-787 NIKTAGDGEVD
+787 NIRTAGDGEVD
-798 NTDANNVRKYGPHG
+798 KTDANNVRKYGPHG

-819 DNMISNISLASGS
+819 DNMVANIPLAVSTS
-832 SSARYLNAVA
+832 SYRYVNAVV

-852 YGGNSYSAVQNSVYI
+852 YGGNSYSAIQNSVYI

-908 NKSNRLFLGAFIPCE
+908 NKANRLFLGAFIPCE

-950 FVEDDIVTV
+950 FVEDDIITV

-1071 LTLGVGGILD
+1071 LTLGTGGILD

-1167 LAFNEQLGVFTSF
+1167 LAFNEQLGAFTSF

-1209 EQADLDSDKAKVS
+1209 EQTNLDSDKAKVS
-1222 EIEFVVNKDYPQTK
+1222 EIEFVVNAEYPQTK

-1241 EYSGNFTTDTNFDLI
+1241 EYSGDFTTNTNFDLI

-1285 RNSLKLNE
+1285 RNALKLNE

-1317 DCNGGNKF
+1317 DCNNGNEF

>member
-1 MNATRQTNTFS
+1 
-12 GGLSMDVDYSVLKD
+12 
-26 NQYIYAEN
+26 
-34 IRILTNEGSS
+34 
-44 FAAMQNIEGFLACRP
+44 
-59 SSNLS
+59 
-64 GETIIH
+64 
-70 VTTVRDWAIVFT
+70 
-82 KINGTNNNNVY
+82 
-93 RIDFSRSQEEPIVTK
+93 
-108 VVTNR
+108 
-113 PLDIEVSSSN
+113 
-123 VAAISSVCRWEAS
+123 
-136 NNVKV
+136 
-141 YWADGHSQIKVINV
+141 
-155 DDDHI
+155 
-160 SSNSSITSDT
+160 
-170 IVMLPK
+170 
-176 ATLPPFEFNGFGTG
+176 
-190 SLESGMI
+190 
-197 QYCYQLFK
+197 
-205 VRGTESAISPL
+205 
-216 TPLYHLSDKDQKTNY
+216 
-231 NAVRGSSKGQN
+231 
-242 TGKSIKLQVRN
+242 
-253 NSTGFDR
+253 
-260 VRIISL
+260 
-266 FYKAKNEVP
+266 
-275 VISIVDDIV
+275 
-284 IGTGS
+284 
-289 VINYEDKGGSLVSEL
+289 
-304 SIDEFNSLANY
+304 
-315 TFIPEVIESKD
+315 
-326 NRLFAANLTEETWDV
+326 
-341 EYDARA
+341 
-347 FRANSS
+347 
-353 GNVLLLSNSGS
+353 
-364 SLNFALSALTTTN
+364 
-377 IPKDHDCICPFNVDG
+377 
-392 SAYKYTT
+392 
-399 SPTGG
+399 
-404 YIQGGKGK
+404 
-412 NVSYRF
+412 
-418 ITTDLLEDGSTTS
+418 
-431 RGMVNEEFTF
+431 
-441 NASSRSLTS
+441 
-450 LDINYEGNDKS
+450 
-461 NSISLSSGNKIP
+461 
-473 NYSNAEIESKVKGY
+473 
-487 MRDEIYRFGIVLYNK
+487 
-502 QGLASPVHW
+502 
-511 IGDIR
+511 
-516 MPSNKDTGYKFFTSN
+516 
-531 EASDYGSNLSVVTK
+531 
-545 PLGIEFE
+545 
-552 VKNLPS
+552 
-558 DVVRYEIVR
+558 
-567 CERTLSDRTIL
+567 
-578 AQGVVSCITN
+578 
-588 YDRDSNILT
+588 
-597 PFPYLAYSNKH
+597 
-608 GYYAKT
+608 
-614 HNNGDFQYT
+614 
-623 FNLSDTQSNNYFM
+623 M
-636 FVSPEIAVNRE
+636 FVSPEIAINRE

-657 TVEKVGYMTSPI
+657 TVEKVGVMTSPI
-669 TADGDWGITE
+669 TADGDWGITD
-679 AGATKVL
+679 GSLKVL
-686 ANARSIKYDGTTIKP
+686 ANARSIKYDGSTIKP
-701 TKTLGNQPSNGYVSG
+701 TKSLGGQSSNGYVSSG
-716 GCVVI
+716 AIVI
-721 NNDDFYAALL
+721 NNDDFYSALL
-731 AKYYGLYVESGVQSA
+731 AKYYGLYVENGVQSA

-771 EAVTIGDKVYY
+771 EAITIGDKVYY

-787 NIKTAGDGEVD
+787 NIRTAGDSEVD
-798 NTDANNVRKYGPHG
+798 KTDANNVRKYGPHG

-819 DNMISNISLASGS
+819 DNMVANIPLAVSTS
-832 SSARYLNAVA
+832 SYRYVNAVV

-867 TTGASAESSVS
+867 TTGASAESSIS

-908 NKSNRLFLGAFIPCE
+908 NKANRLFLGAFIPCE

-950 FVEDDIVTV
+950 FVEDDIITV

-1071 LTLGVGGILD
+1071 LTLGTGGILD

-1111 SKRNEICGFNGQ
+1111 SKRNDICGFNGQ

-1241 EYSGNFTTDTNFDLI
+1241 EYSGDFTTDTNFDLI

-1317 DCNGGNKF
+1317 DCNGGNEF

>member
-1 MNATRQTNTFS
+1 
-12 GGLSMDVDYSVLKD
+12 
-26 NQYIYAEN
+26 
-34 IRILTNEGSS
+34 
-44 FAAMQNIEGFLACRP
+44 
-59 SSNLS
+59 
-64 GETIIH
+64 
-70 VTTVRDWAIVFT
+70 
-82 KINGTNNNNVY
+82 
-93 RIDFSRSQEEPIVTK
+93 
-108 VVTNR
+108 
-113 PLDIEVSSSN
+113 
-123 VAAISSVCRWEAS
+123 
-136 NNVKV
+136 
-141 YWADGHSQIKVINV
+141 
-155 DDDHI
+155 
-160 SSNSSITSDT
+160 
-170 IVMLPK
+170 
-176 ATLPPFEFNGFGTG
+176 
-190 SLESGMI
+190 
-197 QYCYQLFK
+197 
-205 VRGTESAISPL
+205 
-216 TPLYHLSDKDQKTNY
+216 
-231 NAVRGSSKGQN
+231 
-242 TGKSIKLQVRN
+242 
-253 NSTGFDR
+253 
-260 VRIISL
+260 
-266 FYKAKNEVP
+266 
-275 VISIVDDIV
+275 
-284 IGTGS
+284 
-289 VINYEDKGGSLVSEL
+289 
-304 SIDEFNSLANY
+304 
-315 TFIPEVIESKD
+315 
-326 NRLFAANLTEETWDV
+326 
-341 EYDARA
+341 
-347 FRANSS
+347 
-353 GNVLLLSNSGS
+353 
-364 SLNFALSALTTTN
+364 
-377 IPKDHDCICPFNVDG
+377 
-392 SAYKYTT
+392 
-399 SPTGG
+399 
-404 YIQGGKGK
+404 
-412 NVSYRF
+412 
-418 ITTDLLEDGSTTS
+418 
-431 RGMVNEEFTF
+431 
-441 NASSRSLTS
+441 
-450 LDINYEGNDKS
+450 
-461 NSISLSSGNKIP
+461 
-473 NYSNAEIESKVKGY
+473 

-516 MPSNKDTGYKFFTSN
+516 MPSNKDSGYKFFTSN

-614 HNNGDFQYT
+614 HNDGDFQYT

-636 FVSPEIAVNRE
+636 FVSPEIAINRE
-647 NADALIDKFQ
+647 NADTLIDKFQ
-657 TVEKVGYMTSPI
+657 TVEKVGIMTSPI
-669 TADGDWGITE
+669 TADGNWGITD
-679 AGATKVL
+679 GSLKVL
-686 ANARSIKYDGTTIKP
+686 ANARSIKYDGSTIKP
-701 TKTLGNQPSNGYVSG
+701 TKSLGGQSSNGYVANG
-716 GCVVI
+716 AIVI
-721 NNDDFYAALL
+721 NNDDFYSALL
-731 AKYYGLYVESGVQSA
+731 AKYYGLYVENGVQSA

-771 EAVTIGDKVYY
+771 EAITIGDKVYY

-787 NIKTAGDGEVD
+787 NIRTAGDSEVD
-798 NTDANNVRKYGPHG
+798 KTDANNVRKYGPHG

-819 DNMISNISLASGS
+819 DNMVANIPLAVSTS
-832 SSARYLNAVA
+832 SYRYVNAVV

-852 YGGNSYSAVQNSVYI
+852 YGGNSYSAIQNSVYI

-908 NKSNRLFLGAFIPCE
+908 NKANRLFLGAFIPCE

-950 FVEDDIVTV
+950 FVEDDIITV

-1060 RSIITDNNPGA
+1060 RSIITDNNPGT
-1071 LTLGVGGILD
+1071 LTLGTGGILD

-1241 EYSGNFTTDTNFDLI
+1241 EYSGDFTADTNFDLI

-1317 DCNGGNKF
+1317 DCNGGNEF

>member
-1 MNATRQTNTFS
+1 M
-12 GGLSMDVDYSVLKD
+12 
-26 NQYIYAEN
+26 
-34 IRILTNEGSS
+34 
-44 FAAMQNIEGFLACRP
+44 
-59 SSNLS
+59 
-64 GETIIH
+64 
-70 VTTVRDWAIVFT
+70 
-82 KINGTNNNNVY
+82 
-93 RIDFSRSQEEPIVTK
+93 
-108 VVTNR
+108 
-113 PLDIEVSSSN
+113 
-123 VAAISSVCRWEAS
+123 
-136 NNVKV
+136 
-141 YWADGHSQIKVINV
+141 
-155 DDDHI
+155 
-160 SSNSSITSDT
+160 
-170 IVMLPK
+170 
-176 ATLPPFEFNGFGTG
+176 
-190 SLESGMI
+190 
-197 QYCYQLFK
+197 
-205 VRGTESAISPL
+205 
-216 TPLYHLSDKDQKTNY
+216 
-231 NAVRGSSKGQN
+231 
-242 TGKSIKLQVRN
+242 
-253 NSTGFDR
+253 
-260 VRIISL
+260 
-266 FYKAKNEVP
+266 
-275 VISIVDDIV
+275 
-284 IGTGS
+284 
-289 VINYEDKGGSLVSEL
+289 
-304 SIDEFNSLANY
+304 
-315 TFIPEVIESKD
+315 
-326 NRLFAANLTEETWDV
+326 
-341 EYDARA
+341 
-347 FRANSS
+347 
-353 GNVLLLSNSGS
+353 
-364 SLNFALSALTTTN
+364 
-377 IPKDHDCICPFNVDG
+377 
-392 SAYKYTT
+392 
-399 SPTGG
+399 
-404 YIQGGKGK
+404 
-412 NVSYRF
+412 
-418 ITTDLLEDGSTTS
+418 
-431 RGMVNEEFTF
+431 
-441 NASSRSLTS
+441 
-450 LDINYEGNDKS
+450 
-461 NSISLSSGNKIP
+461 
-473 NYSNAEIESKVKGY
+473 
-487 MRDEIYRFGIVLYNK
+487 
-502 QGLASPVHW
+502 
-511 IGDIR
+511 
-516 MPSNKDTGYKFFTSN
+516 
-531 EASDYGSNLSVVTK
+531 
-545 PLGIEFE
+545 
-552 VKNLPS
+552 
-558 DVVRYEIVR
+558 VRYEIVR

-623 FNLSDTQSNNYFM
+623 FNLSNTQSNNYFM

-657 TVEKVGYMTSPI
+657 TVEKVGFMTSPI

-787 NIKTAGDGEVD
+787 NIRTAGDGEVD
-798 NTDANNVRKYGPHG
+798 KTDANNVRKYGPHG

-832 SSARYLNAVA
+832 SSARYLNAVV
-842 LCNIKQSVNA
+842 LCNMKQSVNA

-923 SSVNLALTH
+923 SSINLALTH

-1241 EYSGNFTTDTNFDLI
+1241 EYGGDFTTDTNFDLI

>member
-1 MNATRQTNTFS
+1 
-12 GGLSMDVDYSVLKD
+12 
-26 NQYIYAEN
+26 
-34 IRILTNEGSS
+34 
-44 FAAMQNIEGFLACRP
+44 
-59 SSNLS
+59 
-64 GETIIH
+64 
-70 VTTVRDWAIVFT
+70 
-82 KINGTNNNNVY
+82 
-93 RIDFSRSQEEPIVTK
+93 
-108 VVTNR
+108 
-113 PLDIEVSSSN
+113 
-123 VAAISSVCRWEAS
+123 
-136 NNVKV
+136 
-141 YWADGHSQIKVINV
+141 
-155 DDDHI
+155 
-160 SSNSSITSDT
+160 
-170 IVMLPK
+170 
-176 ATLPPFEFNGFGTG
+176 
-190 SLESGMI
+190 
-197 QYCYQLFK
+197 
-205 VRGTESAISPL
+205 
-216 TPLYHLSDKDQKTNY
+216 
-231 NAVRGSSKGQN
+231 
-242 TGKSIKLQVRN
+242 
-253 NSTGFDR
+253 
-260 VRIISL
+260 
-266 FYKAKNEVP
+266 
-275 VISIVDDIV
+275 
-284 IGTGS
+284 
-289 VINYEDKGGSLVSEL
+289 
-304 SIDEFNSLANY
+304 
-315 TFIPEVIESKD
+315 
-326 NRLFAANLTEETWDV
+326 
-341 EYDARA
+341 
-347 FRANSS
+347 
-353 GNVLLLSNSGS
+353 
-364 SLNFALSALTTTN
+364 
-377 IPKDHDCICPFNVDG
+377 
-392 SAYKYTT
+392 
-399 SPTGG
+399 
-404 YIQGGKGK
+404 
-412 NVSYRF
+412 
-418 ITTDLLEDGSTTS
+418 
-431 RGMVNEEFTF
+431 
-441 NASSRSLTS
+441 
-450 LDINYEGNDKS
+450 
-461 NSISLSSGNKIP
+461 
-473 NYSNAEIESKVKGY
+473 
-487 MRDEIYRFGIVLYNK
+487 
-502 QGLASPVHW
+502 
-511 IGDIR
+511 
-516 MPSNKDTGYKFFTSN
+516 
-531 EASDYGSNLSVVTK
+531 
-545 PLGIEFE
+545 
-552 VKNLPS
+552 
-558 DVVRYEIVR
+558 
-567 CERTLSDRTIL
+567 
-578 AQGVVSCITN
+578 
-588 YDRDSNILT
+588 
-597 PFPYLAYSNKH
+597 
-608 GYYAKT
+608 
-614 HNNGDFQYT
+614 
-623 FNLSDTQSNNYFM
+623 M

-787 NIKTAGDGEVD
+787 NIRTAGDGEVD
-798 NTDANNVRKYGPHG
+798 KTDANNVRKYGPHG

-923 SSVNLALTH
+923 SSINLALTH

>member
-1 MNATRQTNTFS
+1 
-12 GGLSMDVDYSVLKD
+12 
-26 NQYIYAEN
+26 
-34 IRILTNEGSS
+34 
-44 FAAMQNIEGFLACRP
+44 
-59 SSNLS
+59 
-64 GETIIH
+64 
-70 VTTVRDWAIVFT
+70 
-82 KINGTNNNNVY
+82 
-93 RIDFSRSQEEPIVTK
+93 
-108 VVTNR
+108 
-113 PLDIEVSSSN
+113 
-123 VAAISSVCRWEAS
+123 
-136 NNVKV
+136 
-141 YWADGHSQIKVINV
+141 
-155 DDDHI
+155 
-160 SSNSSITSDT
+160 
-170 IVMLPK
+170 
-176 ATLPPFEFNGFGTG
+176 
-190 SLESGMI
+190 
-197 QYCYQLFK
+197 
-205 VRGTESAISPL
+205 
-216 TPLYHLSDKDQKTNY
+216 
-231 NAVRGSSKGQN
+231 
-242 TGKSIKLQVRN
+242 
-253 NSTGFDR
+253 
-260 VRIISL
+260 
-266 FYKAKNEVP
+266 
-275 VISIVDDIV
+275 
-284 IGTGS
+284 
-289 VINYEDKGGSLVSEL
+289 
-304 SIDEFNSLANY
+304 
-315 TFIPEVIESKD
+315 
-326 NRLFAANLTEETWDV
+326 
-341 EYDARA
+341 
-347 FRANSS
+347 
-353 GNVLLLSNSGS
+353 
-364 SLNFALSALTTTN
+364 
-377 IPKDHDCICPFNVDG
+377 
-392 SAYKYTT
+392 
-399 SPTGG
+399 
-404 YIQGGKGK
+404 
-412 NVSYRF
+412 
-418 ITTDLLEDGSTTS
+418 
-431 RGMVNEEFTF
+431 
-441 NASSRSLTS
+441 
-450 LDINYEGNDKS
+450 
-461 NSISLSSGNKIP
+461 
-473 NYSNAEIESKVKGY
+473 
-487 MRDEIYRFGIVLYNK
+487 
-502 QGLASPVHW
+502 
-511 IGDIR
+511 
-516 MPSNKDTGYKFFTSN
+516 
-531 EASDYGSNLSVVTK
+531 
-545 PLGIEFE
+545 
-552 VKNLPS
+552 
-558 DVVRYEIVR
+558 
-567 CERTLSDRTIL
+567 
-578 AQGVVSCITN
+578 
-588 YDRDSNILT
+588 
-597 PFPYLAYSNKH
+597 
-608 GYYAKT
+608 
-614 HNNGDFQYT
+614 
-623 FNLSDTQSNNYFM
+623 
-636 FVSPEIAVNRE
+636 
-647 NADALIDKFQ
+647 
-657 TVEKVGYMTSPI
+657 MTSPI
-669 TADGDWGITE
+669 TADGDQGITD
-679 AGATKVL
+679 GSLKVL
-686 ANARSIKYDGTTIKP
+686 ANARSIKYDGSTIKP
-701 TKTLGNQPSNGYVSG
+701 TKSLGGQSSNGYVANG
-716 GCVVI
+716 AIVI
-721 NNDDFYAALL
+721 NNDDFYSALL
-731 AKYYGLYVESGVQSA
+731 AKYYGLYVENGVQSA
-746 AIESAKYAGPSS
+746 AVESAKYAGPSS

-771 EAVTIGDKVYY
+771 EAITIGDKVYY

-787 NIKTAGDGEVD
+787 NIRTAGDGEVD
-798 NTDANNVRKYGPHG
+798 KTDANNVRKYGPHG

-832 SSARYLNAVA
+832 SSARYLNAVV
-842 LCNIKQSVNA
+842 LCNMKQSVNA
-852 YGGNSYSAVQNSVYI
+852 YGGNSYSAVQSSVYI

-923 SSVNLALTH
+923 SSINLALTH

-1071 LTLGVGGILD
+1071 LTLGVVGILD

-1241 EYSGNFTTDTNFDLI
+1241 EYGGDFTADTNFDLI

>member
-1 MNATRQTNTFS
+1 
-12 GGLSMDVDYSVLKD
+12 
-26 NQYIYAEN
+26 
-34 IRILTNEGSS
+34 
-44 FAAMQNIEGFLACRP
+44 
-59 SSNLS
+59 
-64 GETIIH
+64 
-70 VTTVRDWAIVFT
+70 
-82 KINGTNNNNVY
+82 
-93 RIDFSRSQEEPIVTK
+93 
-108 VVTNR
+108 
-113 PLDIEVSSSN
+113 
-123 VAAISSVCRWEAS
+123 
-136 NNVKV
+136 
-141 YWADGHSQIKVINV
+141 
-155 DDDHI
+155 
-160 SSNSSITSDT
+160 
-170 IVMLPK
+170 
-176 ATLPPFEFNGFGTG
+176 
-190 SLESGMI
+190 
-197 QYCYQLFK
+197 
-205 VRGTESAISPL
+205 
-216 TPLYHLSDKDQKTNY
+216 
-231 NAVRGSSKGQN
+231 
-242 TGKSIKLQVRN
+242 
-253 NSTGFDR
+253 
-260 VRIISL
+260 
-266 FYKAKNEVP
+266 
-275 VISIVDDIV
+275 
-284 IGTGS
+284 
-289 VINYEDKGGSLVSEL
+289 
-304 SIDEFNSLANY
+304 
-315 TFIPEVIESKD
+315 
-326 NRLFAANLTEETWDV
+326 
-341 EYDARA
+341 
-347 FRANSS
+347 
-353 GNVLLLSNSGS
+353 
-364 SLNFALSALTTTN
+364 
-377 IPKDHDCICPFNVDG
+377 
-392 SAYKYTT
+392 
-399 SPTGG
+399 
-404 YIQGGKGK
+404 
-412 NVSYRF
+412 
-418 ITTDLLEDGSTTS
+418 
-431 RGMVNEEFTF
+431 
-441 NASSRSLTS
+441 
-450 LDINYEGNDKS
+450 
-461 NSISLSSGNKIP
+461 
-473 NYSNAEIESKVKGY
+473 
-487 MRDEIYRFGIVLYNK
+487 
-502 QGLASPVHW
+502 
-511 IGDIR
+511 
-516 MPSNKDTGYKFFTSN
+516 
-531 EASDYGSNLSVVTK
+531 
-545 PLGIEFE
+545 
-552 VKNLPS
+552 
-558 DVVRYEIVR
+558 
-567 CERTLSDRTIL
+567 
-578 AQGVVSCITN
+578 
-588 YDRDSNILT
+588 
-597 PFPYLAYSNKH
+597 
-608 GYYAKT
+608 
-614 HNNGDFQYT
+614 
-623 FNLSDTQSNNYFM
+623 M

-787 NIKTAGDGEVD
+787 NIRTAGDGEVD
-798 NTDANNVRKYGPHG
+798 KTDANNVRKYGPHG

-832 SSARYLNAVA
+832 SSARYLNAVV
-842 LCNIKQSVNA
+842 LCNMKQSVNA

-908 NKSNRLFLGAFIPCE
+908 NKANRLFLGAFIPCE

-1071 LTLGVGGILD
+1071 LTLGTGGILD

>member
-1 MNATRQTNTFS
+1 M
-12 GGLSMDVDYSVLKD
+12 
-26 NQYIYAEN
+26 
-34 IRILTNEGSS
+34 
-44 FAAMQNIEGFLACRP
+44 
-59 SSNLS
+59 
-64 GETIIH
+64 
-70 VTTVRDWAIVFT
+70 
-82 KINGTNNNNVY
+82 
-93 RIDFSRSQEEPIVTK
+93 
-108 VVTNR
+108 
-113 PLDIEVSSSN
+113 
-123 VAAISSVCRWEAS
+123 
-136 NNVKV
+136 
-141 YWADGHSQIKVINV
+141 
-155 DDDHI
+155 
-160 SSNSSITSDT
+160 
-170 IVMLPK
+170 
-176 ATLPPFEFNGFGTG
+176 
-190 SLESGMI
+190 
-197 QYCYQLFK
+197 
-205 VRGTESAISPL
+205 
-216 TPLYHLSDKDQKTNY
+216 
-231 NAVRGSSKGQN
+231 
-242 TGKSIKLQVRN
+242 
-253 NSTGFDR
+253 
-260 VRIISL
+260 
-266 FYKAKNEVP
+266 
-275 VISIVDDIV
+275 
-284 IGTGS
+284 
-289 VINYEDKGGSLVSEL
+289 
-304 SIDEFNSLANY
+304 
-315 TFIPEVIESKD
+315 
-326 NRLFAANLTEETWDV
+326 
-341 EYDARA
+341 
-347 FRANSS
+347 
-353 GNVLLLSNSGS
+353 
-364 SLNFALSALTTTN
+364 
-377 IPKDHDCICPFNVDG
+377 
-392 SAYKYTT
+392 
-399 SPTGG
+399 
-404 YIQGGKGK
+404 
-412 NVSYRF
+412 
-418 ITTDLLEDGSTTS
+418 
-431 RGMVNEEFTF
+431 
-441 NASSRSLTS
+441 
-450 LDINYEGNDKS
+450 
-461 NSISLSSGNKIP
+461 
-473 NYSNAEIESKVKGY
+473 
-487 MRDEIYRFGIVLYNK
+487 YNK

-531 EASDYGSNLSVVTK
+531 EDSDYGSNLSVVTK

-552 VKNLPS
+552 VNNLPS

-614 HNNGDFQYT
+614 HNDGDFQYT

-636 FVSPEIAVNRE
+636 FVSPEIAINRE

-657 TVEKVGYMTSPI
+657 TVEKVGIMTSPI
-669 TADGDWGITE
+669 TADGDWGITD
-679 AGATKVL
+679 GSLKVL
-686 ANARSIKYDGTTIKP
+686 ANARSIKYDGSTIKP
-701 TKTLGNQPSNGYVSG
+701 TKSLGGQSSNGYVSSG
-716 GCVVI
+716 AIVI
-721 NNDDFYAALL
+721 NNDDFYSALL
-731 AKYYGLYVESGVQSA
+731 AKYYGLYVENGVQSA

-771 EAVTIGDKVYY
+771 EAITIGDKVYY

-787 NIKTAGDGEVD
+787 NIRTAGDSEVD
-798 NTDANNVRKYGPHG
+798 KTDANNVRKYGPHG

-819 DNMISNISLASGS
+819 DNMVANIPLAVSTS
-832 SSARYLNAVA
+832 SYRYVNAVV

-852 YGGNSYSAVQNSVYI
+852 YGGNSYSAIQNSVYI

-908 NKSNRLFLGAFIPCE
+908 NKANRLFLGAFIPCE

-950 FVEDDIVTV
+950 FVEDDIITV

-1071 LTLGVGGILD
+1071 LTLGTGGILD

-1154 KYNEVLFTLGDKT
+1154 KYNEVLFTLEDKT

-1241 EYSGNFTTDTNFDLI
+1241 EYGGDFTTDTNFDLI

-1317 DCNGGNKF
+1317 DCNGGNEF

>member
-1 MNATRQTNTFS
+1 
-12 GGLSMDVDYSVLKD
+12 
-26 NQYIYAEN
+26 
-34 IRILTNEGSS
+34 
-44 FAAMQNIEGFLACRP
+44 
-59 SSNLS
+59 
-64 GETIIH
+64 
-70 VTTVRDWAIVFT
+70 
-82 KINGTNNNNVY
+82 
-93 RIDFSRSQEEPIVTK
+93 
-108 VVTNR
+108 
-113 PLDIEVSSSN
+113 
-123 VAAISSVCRWEAS
+123 
-136 NNVKV
+136 
-141 YWADGHSQIKVINV
+141 
-155 DDDHI
+155 
-160 SSNSSITSDT
+160 
-170 IVMLPK
+170 
-176 ATLPPFEFNGFGTG
+176 
-190 SLESGMI
+190 
-197 QYCYQLFK
+197 
-205 VRGTESAISPL
+205 
-216 TPLYHLSDKDQKTNY
+216 
-231 NAVRGSSKGQN
+231 
-242 TGKSIKLQVRN
+242 
-253 NSTGFDR
+253 
-260 VRIISL
+260 
-266 FYKAKNEVP
+266 
-275 VISIVDDIV
+275 
-284 IGTGS
+284 
-289 VINYEDKGGSLVSEL
+289 
-304 SIDEFNSLANY
+304 
-315 TFIPEVIESKD
+315 
-326 NRLFAANLTEETWDV
+326 
-341 EYDARA
+341 
-347 FRANSS
+347 
-353 GNVLLLSNSGS
+353 
-364 SLNFALSALTTTN
+364 
-377 IPKDHDCICPFNVDG
+377 
-392 SAYKYTT
+392 
-399 SPTGG
+399 
-404 YIQGGKGK
+404 
-412 NVSYRF
+412 
-418 ITTDLLEDGSTTS
+418 
-431 RGMVNEEFTF
+431 
-441 NASSRSLTS
+441 
-450 LDINYEGNDKS
+450 
-461 NSISLSSGNKIP
+461 
-473 NYSNAEIESKVKGY
+473 
-487 MRDEIYRFGIVLYNK
+487 
-502 QGLASPVHW
+502 
-511 IGDIR
+511 
-516 MPSNKDTGYKFFTSN
+516 MPSNKDSGYKFFTSN

-798 NTDANNVRKYGPHG
+798 KTDANNVRKYGPHG

-1071 LTLGVGGILD
+1071 LTLGTGGILD

-1241 EYSGNFTTDTNFDLI
+1241 EYGGDFTTDTNFDLI

-1317 DCNGGNKF
+1317 DCNGGNEF

>member
-1 MNATRQTNTFS
+1 M
-12 GGLSMDVDYSVLKD
+12 
-26 NQYIYAEN
+26 
-34 IRILTNEGSS
+34 
-44 FAAMQNIEGFLACRP
+44 
-59 SSNLS
+59 
-64 GETIIH
+64 
-70 VTTVRDWAIVFT
+70 
-82 KINGTNNNNVY
+82 
-93 RIDFSRSQEEPIVTK
+93 
-108 VVTNR
+108 
-113 PLDIEVSSSN
+113 
-123 VAAISSVCRWEAS
+123 
-136 NNVKV
+136 
-141 YWADGHSQIKVINV
+141 
-155 DDDHI
+155 
-160 SSNSSITSDT
+160 
-170 IVMLPK
+170 
-176 ATLPPFEFNGFGTG
+176 
-190 SLESGMI
+190 
-197 QYCYQLFK
+197 
-205 VRGTESAISPL
+205 
-216 TPLYHLSDKDQKTNY
+216 
-231 NAVRGSSKGQN
+231 
-242 TGKSIKLQVRN
+242 
-253 NSTGFDR
+253 
-260 VRIISL
+260 
-266 FYKAKNEVP
+266 
-275 VISIVDDIV
+275 
-284 IGTGS
+284 
-289 VINYEDKGGSLVSEL
+289 
-304 SIDEFNSLANY
+304 
-315 TFIPEVIESKD
+315 
-326 NRLFAANLTEETWDV
+326 
-341 EYDARA
+341 
-347 FRANSS
+347 
-353 GNVLLLSNSGS
+353 
-364 SLNFALSALTTTN
+364 
-377 IPKDHDCICPFNVDG
+377 
-392 SAYKYTT
+392 
-399 SPTGG
+399 
-404 YIQGGKGK
+404 
-412 NVSYRF
+412 
-418 ITTDLLEDGSTTS
+418 
-431 RGMVNEEFTF
+431 
-441 NASSRSLTS
+441 
-450 LDINYEGNDKS
+450 
-461 NSISLSSGNKIP
+461 
-473 NYSNAEIESKVKGY
+473 
-487 MRDEIYRFGIVLYNK
+487 
-502 QGLASPVHW
+502 
-511 IGDIR
+511 
-516 MPSNKDTGYKFFTSN
+516 
-531 EASDYGSNLSVVTK
+531 
-545 PLGIEFE
+545 
-552 VKNLPS
+552 
-558 DVVRYEIVR
+558 
-567 CERTLSDRTIL
+567 SDRTIL

-614 HNNGDFQYT
+614 HNDGDFQYT

-636 FVSPEIAVNRE
+636 FVSPEIAINRE

-657 TVEKVGYMTSPI
+657 TVEKVGIMTSPI
-669 TADGDWGITE
+669 TADGDWGITD
-679 AGATKVL
+679 GSLKVL
-686 ANARSIKYDGTTIKP
+686 ANARSIKYDGSTIKP
-701 TKTLGNQPSNGYVSG
+701 TKSLEGQSSNGYVANG
-716 GCVVI
+716 AIVI
-721 NNDDFYAALL
+721 NNDDFYSALL
-731 AKYYGLYVESGVQSA
+731 AKYYGLYVENGVQSA

-771 EAVTIGDKVYY
+771 EAITIGDKVYY

-787 NIKTAGDGEVD
+787 NIRTAGDSEVD
-798 NTDANNVRKYGPHG
+798 KTDANNVRKYGPHG

-819 DNMISNISLASGS
+819 DNMVANIPLAVSTS
-832 SSARYLNAVA
+832 SYRYVNAVV

-852 YGGNSYSAVQNSVYI
+852 YGGNSYSAIQNSVYI

-908 NKSNRLFLGAFIPCE
+908 NKANRLFLGAFIPCE

-950 FVEDDIVTV
+950 FVEDDIITV

-1071 LTLGVGGILD
+1071 LTLGTGGILD

-1241 EYSGNFTTDTNFDLI
+1241 EYGGDFTTDTNFDLI

-1317 DCNGGNKF
+1317 DCNGGNEF

>member
-1 MNATRQTNTFS
+1 
-12 GGLSMDVDYSVLKD
+12 
-26 NQYIYAEN
+26 
-34 IRILTNEGSS
+34 
-44 FAAMQNIEGFLACRP
+44 
-59 SSNLS
+59 
-64 GETIIH
+64 
-70 VTTVRDWAIVFT
+70 
-82 KINGTNNNNVY
+82 
-93 RIDFSRSQEEPIVTK
+93 
-108 VVTNR
+108 
-113 PLDIEVSSSN
+113 
-123 VAAISSVCRWEAS
+123 
-136 NNVKV
+136 
-141 YWADGHSQIKVINV
+141 
-155 DDDHI
+155 
-160 SSNSSITSDT
+160 
-170 IVMLPK
+170 
-176 ATLPPFEFNGFGTG
+176 
-190 SLESGMI
+190 
-197 QYCYQLFK
+197 
-205 VRGTESAISPL
+205 
-216 TPLYHLSDKDQKTNY
+216 
-231 NAVRGSSKGQN
+231 
-242 TGKSIKLQVRN
+242 
-253 NSTGFDR
+253 
-260 VRIISL
+260 
-266 FYKAKNEVP
+266 
-275 VISIVDDIV
+275 
-284 IGTGS
+284 
-289 VINYEDKGGSLVSEL
+289 
-304 SIDEFNSLANY
+304 
-315 TFIPEVIESKD
+315 
-326 NRLFAANLTEETWDV
+326 
-341 EYDARA
+341 
-347 FRANSS
+347 
-353 GNVLLLSNSGS
+353 
-364 SLNFALSALTTTN
+364 
-377 IPKDHDCICPFNVDG
+377 
-392 SAYKYTT
+392 
-399 SPTGG
+399 
-404 YIQGGKGK
+404 
-412 NVSYRF
+412 
-418 ITTDLLEDGSTTS
+418 
-431 RGMVNEEFTF
+431 
-441 NASSRSLTS
+441 
-450 LDINYEGNDKS
+450 
-461 NSISLSSGNKIP
+461 
-473 NYSNAEIESKVKGY
+473 
-487 MRDEIYRFGIVLYNK
+487 
-502 QGLASPVHW
+502 
-511 IGDIR
+511 
-516 MPSNKDTGYKFFTSN
+516 
-531 EASDYGSNLSVVTK
+531 
-545 PLGIEFE
+545 
-552 VKNLPS
+552 
-558 DVVRYEIVR
+558 
-567 CERTLSDRTIL
+567 
-578 AQGVVSCITN
+578 
-588 YDRDSNILT
+588 
-597 PFPYLAYSNKH
+597 
-608 GYYAKT
+608 
-614 HNNGDFQYT
+614 
-623 FNLSDTQSNNYFM
+623 M

-657 TVEKVGYMTSPI
+657 TVEKVGFMTSPI

-787 NIKTAGDGEVD
+787 NIRTAGDGEVD
-798 NTDANNVRKYGPHG
+798 KTDANNVRKYGPHG

-832 SSARYLNAVA
+832 SSARYLNAVV
-842 LCNIKQSVNA
+842 LCNMKQSVNA

-923 SSVNLALTH
+923 SSINLALTH

-1241 EYSGNFTTDTNFDLI
+1241 EYGGDFTTDTNFDLI

-1317 DCNGGNKF
+1317 DCNGGNEF

>member
-1 MNATRQTNTFS
+1 
-12 GGLSMDVDYSVLKD
+12 
-26 NQYIYAEN
+26 
-34 IRILTNEGSS
+34 
-44 FAAMQNIEGFLACRP
+44 
-59 SSNLS
+59 
-64 GETIIH
+64 
-70 VTTVRDWAIVFT
+70 
-82 KINGTNNNNVY
+82 
-93 RIDFSRSQEEPIVTK
+93 
-108 VVTNR
+108 
-113 PLDIEVSSSN
+113 
-123 VAAISSVCRWEAS
+123 
-136 NNVKV
+136 
-141 YWADGHSQIKVINV
+141 
-155 DDDHI
+155 
-160 SSNSSITSDT
+160 
-170 IVMLPK
+170 
-176 ATLPPFEFNGFGTG
+176 
-190 SLESGMI
+190 
-197 QYCYQLFK
+197 
-205 VRGTESAISPL
+205 
-216 TPLYHLSDKDQKTNY
+216 
-231 NAVRGSSKGQN
+231 
-242 TGKSIKLQVRN
+242 
-253 NSTGFDR
+253 
-260 VRIISL
+260 
-266 FYKAKNEVP
+266 
-275 VISIVDDIV
+275 
-284 IGTGS
+284 
-289 VINYEDKGGSLVSEL
+289 
-304 SIDEFNSLANY
+304 
-315 TFIPEVIESKD
+315 
-326 NRLFAANLTEETWDV
+326 
-341 EYDARA
+341 
-347 FRANSS
+347 
-353 GNVLLLSNSGS
+353 
-364 SLNFALSALTTTN
+364 
-377 IPKDHDCICPFNVDG
+377 
-392 SAYKYTT
+392 
-399 SPTGG
+399 
-404 YIQGGKGK
+404 
-412 NVSYRF
+412 
-418 ITTDLLEDGSTTS
+418 
-431 RGMVNEEFTF
+431 
-441 NASSRSLTS
+441 
-450 LDINYEGNDKS
+450 
-461 NSISLSSGNKIP
+461 
-473 NYSNAEIESKVKGY
+473 
-487 MRDEIYRFGIVLYNK
+487 
-502 QGLASPVHW
+502 
-511 IGDIR
+511 
-516 MPSNKDTGYKFFTSN
+516 
-531 EASDYGSNLSVVTK
+531 
-545 PLGIEFE
+545 
-552 VKNLPS
+552 
-558 DVVRYEIVR
+558 
-567 CERTLSDRTIL
+567 
-578 AQGVVSCITN
+578 
-588 YDRDSNILT
+588 
-597 PFPYLAYSNKH
+597 
-608 GYYAKT
+608 
-614 HNNGDFQYT
+614 
-623 FNLSDTQSNNYFM
+623 M

-798 NTDANNVRKYGPHG
+798 NSDANNVRKYGPHG

-819 DNMISNISLASGS
+819 DNMTSNISLASGS

-908 NKSNRLFLGAFIPCE
+908 NKANRLFLGAFIPCE

-1071 LTLGVGGILD
+1071 LTLGTGGILD

-1241 EYSGNFTTDTNFDLI
+1241 EYGGDFTTDTNFDLI

>member
-1 MNATRQTNTFS
+1 
-12 GGLSMDVDYSVLKD
+12 
-26 NQYIYAEN
+26 
-34 IRILTNEGSS
+34 
-44 FAAMQNIEGFLACRP
+44 
-59 SSNLS
+59 
-64 GETIIH
+64 
-70 VTTVRDWAIVFT
+70 
-82 KINGTNNNNVY
+82 
-93 RIDFSRSQEEPIVTK
+93 
-108 VVTNR
+108 
-113 PLDIEVSSSN
+113 
-123 VAAISSVCRWEAS
+123 
-136 NNVKV
+136 
-141 YWADGHSQIKVINV
+141 
-155 DDDHI
+155 
-160 SSNSSITSDT
+160 
-170 IVMLPK
+170 
-176 ATLPPFEFNGFGTG
+176 
-190 SLESGMI
+190 
-197 QYCYQLFK
+197 
-205 VRGTESAISPL
+205 
-216 TPLYHLSDKDQKTNY
+216 
-231 NAVRGSSKGQN
+231 
-242 TGKSIKLQVRN
+242 
-253 NSTGFDR
+253 
-260 VRIISL
+260 
-266 FYKAKNEVP
+266 
-275 VISIVDDIV
+275 
-284 IGTGS
+284 
-289 VINYEDKGGSLVSEL
+289 
-304 SIDEFNSLANY
+304 
-315 TFIPEVIESKD
+315 
-326 NRLFAANLTEETWDV
+326 
-341 EYDARA
+341 
-347 FRANSS
+347 
-353 GNVLLLSNSGS
+353 
-364 SLNFALSALTTTN
+364 
-377 IPKDHDCICPFNVDG
+377 
-392 SAYKYTT
+392 
-399 SPTGG
+399 
-404 YIQGGKGK
+404 
-412 NVSYRF
+412 
-418 ITTDLLEDGSTTS
+418 
-431 RGMVNEEFTF
+431 
-441 NASSRSLTS
+441 
-450 LDINYEGNDKS
+450 
-461 NSISLSSGNKIP
+461 
-473 NYSNAEIESKVKGY
+473 
-487 MRDEIYRFGIVLYNK
+487 
-502 QGLASPVHW
+502 
-511 IGDIR
+511 
-516 MPSNKDTGYKFFTSN
+516 
-531 EASDYGSNLSVVTK
+531 
-545 PLGIEFE
+545 
-552 VKNLPS
+552 
-558 DVVRYEIVR
+558 
-567 CERTLSDRTIL
+567 
-578 AQGVVSCITN
+578 
-588 YDRDSNILT
+588 
-597 PFPYLAYSNKH
+597 
-608 GYYAKT
+608 
-614 HNNGDFQYT
+614 
-623 FNLSDTQSNNYFM
+623 M

-787 NIKTAGDGEVD
+787 NIRTAGDGEVD
-798 NTDANNVRKYGPHG
+798 KTDANNVRKYGPHG

-832 SSARYLNAVA
+832 SSARYLNAVV
-842 LCNIKQSVNA
+842 LCNMKQSVNA

-923 SSVNLALTH
+923 SSINLALTH

-1241 EYSGNFTTDTNFDLI
+1241 EYGGDFTTDTNFDLI

-1317 DCNGGNKF
+1317 DCNGGNEF

>member
-1 MNATRQTNTFS
+1 
-12 GGLSMDVDYSVLKD
+12 
-26 NQYIYAEN
+26 
-34 IRILTNEGSS
+34 
-44 FAAMQNIEGFLACRP
+44 
-59 SSNLS
+59 
-64 GETIIH
+64 
-70 VTTVRDWAIVFT
+70 
-82 KINGTNNNNVY
+82 
-93 RIDFSRSQEEPIVTK
+93 
-108 VVTNR
+108 
-113 PLDIEVSSSN
+113 
-123 VAAISSVCRWEAS
+123 
-136 NNVKV
+136 
-141 YWADGHSQIKVINV
+141 
-155 DDDHI
+155 
-160 SSNSSITSDT
+160 
-170 IVMLPK
+170 
-176 ATLPPFEFNGFGTG
+176 
-190 SLESGMI
+190 
-197 QYCYQLFK
+197 
-205 VRGTESAISPL
+205 
-216 TPLYHLSDKDQKTNY
+216 
-231 NAVRGSSKGQN
+231 
-242 TGKSIKLQVRN
+242 
-253 NSTGFDR
+253 
-260 VRIISL
+260 
-266 FYKAKNEVP
+266 
-275 VISIVDDIV
+275 
-284 IGTGS
+284 
-289 VINYEDKGGSLVSEL
+289 
-304 SIDEFNSLANY
+304 
-315 TFIPEVIESKD
+315 
-326 NRLFAANLTEETWDV
+326 
-341 EYDARA
+341 
-347 FRANSS
+347 
-353 GNVLLLSNSGS
+353 
-364 SLNFALSALTTTN
+364 
-377 IPKDHDCICPFNVDG
+377 
-392 SAYKYTT
+392 
-399 SPTGG
+399 
-404 YIQGGKGK
+404 
-412 NVSYRF
+412 
-418 ITTDLLEDGSTTS
+418 
-431 RGMVNEEFTF
+431 
-441 NASSRSLTS
+441 
-450 LDINYEGNDKS
+450 
-461 NSISLSSGNKIP
+461 
-473 NYSNAEIESKVKGY
+473 

-516 MPSNKDTGYKFFTSN
+516 MPSNKDSGYKFFTSN

-578 AQGVVSCITN
+578 AQGVVSCVTN
-588 YDRDSNILT
+588 YDKDSNILT

-623 FNLSDTQSNNYFM
+623 FNLSNTQSNNYFM

-787 NIKTAGDGEVD
+787 NIRTAGDGEVD
-798 NTDANNVRKYGPHG
+798 KTDANNVRKYGPHG

-1071 LTLGVGGILD
+1071 LTLGTGGILD

-1241 EYSGNFTTDTNFDLI
+1241 EYGGDFTTDTNFDLI

>member
-1 MNATRQTNTFS
+1 
-12 GGLSMDVDYSVLKD
+12 
-26 NQYIYAEN
+26 
-34 IRILTNEGSS
+34 
-44 FAAMQNIEGFLACRP
+44 
-59 SSNLS
+59 
-64 GETIIH
+64 
-70 VTTVRDWAIVFT
+70 
-82 KINGTNNNNVY
+82 
-93 RIDFSRSQEEPIVTK
+93 
-108 VVTNR
+108 
-113 PLDIEVSSSN
+113 
-123 VAAISSVCRWEAS
+123 
-136 NNVKV
+136 
-141 YWADGHSQIKVINV
+141 
-155 DDDHI
+155 
-160 SSNSSITSDT
+160 
-170 IVMLPK
+170 
-176 ATLPPFEFNGFGTG
+176 
-190 SLESGMI
+190 
-197 QYCYQLFK
+197 
-205 VRGTESAISPL
+205 
-216 TPLYHLSDKDQKTNY
+216 
-231 NAVRGSSKGQN
+231 
-242 TGKSIKLQVRN
+242 
-253 NSTGFDR
+253 
-260 VRIISL
+260 
-266 FYKAKNEVP
+266 
-275 VISIVDDIV
+275 
-284 IGTGS
+284 
-289 VINYEDKGGSLVSEL
+289 
-304 SIDEFNSLANY
+304 
-315 TFIPEVIESKD
+315 
-326 NRLFAANLTEETWDV
+326 
-341 EYDARA
+341 
-347 FRANSS
+347 
-353 GNVLLLSNSGS
+353 
-364 SLNFALSALTTTN
+364 
-377 IPKDHDCICPFNVDG
+377 
-392 SAYKYTT
+392 
-399 SPTGG
+399 
-404 YIQGGKGK
+404 
-412 NVSYRF
+412 
-418 ITTDLLEDGSTTS
+418 
-431 RGMVNEEFTF
+431 
-441 NASSRSLTS
+441 
-450 LDINYEGNDKS
+450 
-461 NSISLSSGNKIP
+461 
-473 NYSNAEIESKVKGY
+473 
-487 MRDEIYRFGIVLYNK
+487 
-502 QGLASPVHW
+502 
-511 IGDIR
+511 
-516 MPSNKDTGYKFFTSN
+516 
-531 EASDYGSNLSVVTK
+531 
-545 PLGIEFE
+545 
-552 VKNLPS
+552 
-558 DVVRYEIVR
+558 
-567 CERTLSDRTIL
+567 
-578 AQGVVSCITN
+578 
-588 YDRDSNILT
+588 
-597 PFPYLAYSNKH
+597 
-608 GYYAKT
+608 
-614 HNNGDFQYT
+614 
-623 FNLSDTQSNNYFM
+623 
-636 FVSPEIAVNRE
+636 
-647 NADALIDKFQ
+647 
-657 TVEKVGYMTSPI
+657 MTSPI
-669 TADGDWGITE
+669 TADGDWGITD
-679 AGATKVL
+679 GSLKVL
-686 ANARSIKYDGTTIKP
+686 ANAKSIKYDGTTIKP
-701 TKTLGNQPSNGYVSG
+701 TKTLGGQSSNGYVANG
-716 GCVVI
+716 AIVI
-721 NNDDFYAALL
+721 NNDDFYSALL
-731 AKYYGLYVESGVQSA
+731 AKYYGLYVENGVQSA
-746 AIESAKYAGPSS
+746 AVESAKYAGPSS

-771 EAVTIGDKVYY
+771 EAITIGDKVYY

-787 NIKTAGDGEVD
+787 NIRTAGDGEVD
-798 NTDANNVRKYGPHG
+798 KTDANNVRKYGPHG
-812 ICAIFKS
+812 ICSIFKS
-819 DNMISNISLASGS
+819 NNMIANIPLAVSTS
-832 SSARYLNAVA
+832 SYRYVNSVA
-842 LCNIKQSVNA
+842 LCNMKQSVNA

-867 TTGASAESSVS
+867 TTGASAESSIS

-908 NKSNRLFLGAFIPCE
+908 NKANRLFLGAFIPCE

-950 FVEDDIVTV
+950 FVEDDIITV

-1071 LTLGVGGILD
+1071 LTLGIGGILD

-1241 EYSGNFTTDTNFDLI
+1241 EYGGDFTTDTNFDLI

-1317 DCNGGNKF
+1317 DCNGGNEF

>member
-1 MNATRQTNTFS
+1 
-12 GGLSMDVDYSVLKD
+12 
-26 NQYIYAEN
+26 
-34 IRILTNEGSS
+34 
-44 FAAMQNIEGFLACRP
+44 
-59 SSNLS
+59 
-64 GETIIH
+64 
-70 VTTVRDWAIVFT
+70 
-82 KINGTNNNNVY
+82 
-93 RIDFSRSQEEPIVTK
+93 
-108 VVTNR
+108 
-113 PLDIEVSSSN
+113 
-123 VAAISSVCRWEAS
+123 
-136 NNVKV
+136 
-141 YWADGHSQIKVINV
+141 
-155 DDDHI
+155 
-160 SSNSSITSDT
+160 
-170 IVMLPK
+170 
-176 ATLPPFEFNGFGTG
+176 
-190 SLESGMI
+190 
-197 QYCYQLFK
+197 
-205 VRGTESAISPL
+205 
-216 TPLYHLSDKDQKTNY
+216 
-231 NAVRGSSKGQN
+231 
-242 TGKSIKLQVRN
+242 
-253 NSTGFDR
+253 
-260 VRIISL
+260 
-266 FYKAKNEVP
+266 
-275 VISIVDDIV
+275 
-284 IGTGS
+284 
-289 VINYEDKGGSLVSEL
+289 
-304 SIDEFNSLANY
+304 
-315 TFIPEVIESKD
+315 
-326 NRLFAANLTEETWDV
+326 
-341 EYDARA
+341 
-347 FRANSS
+347 
-353 GNVLLLSNSGS
+353 
-364 SLNFALSALTTTN
+364 
-377 IPKDHDCICPFNVDG
+377 
-392 SAYKYTT
+392 
-399 SPTGG
+399 
-404 YIQGGKGK
+404 
-412 NVSYRF
+412 
-418 ITTDLLEDGSTTS
+418 
-431 RGMVNEEFTF
+431 
-441 NASSRSLTS
+441 
-450 LDINYEGNDKS
+450 
-461 NSISLSSGNKIP
+461 
-473 NYSNAEIESKVKGY
+473 
-487 MRDEIYRFGIVLYNK
+487 
-502 QGLASPVHW
+502 
-511 IGDIR
+511 
-516 MPSNKDTGYKFFTSN
+516 
-531 EASDYGSNLSVVTK
+531 
-545 PLGIEFE
+545 
-552 VKNLPS
+552 
-558 DVVRYEIVR
+558 
-567 CERTLSDRTIL
+567 
-578 AQGVVSCITN
+578 
-588 YDRDSNILT
+588 
-597 PFPYLAYSNKH
+597 
-608 GYYAKT
+608 
-614 HNNGDFQYT
+614 
-623 FNLSDTQSNNYFM
+623 M

-787 NIKTAGDGEVD
+787 NIRTAGDGEVD
-798 NTDANNVRKYGPHG
+798 KTDANNVRKYGPHG

-832 SSARYLNAVA
+832 SSARYLNAVV
-842 LCNIKQSVNA
+842 LCNMKQSVNA

-923 SSVNLALTH
+923 SSINLALTH

>member
-1 MNATRQTNTFS
+1 M
-12 GGLSMDVDYSVLKD
+12 
-26 NQYIYAEN
+26 
-34 IRILTNEGSS
+34 
-44 FAAMQNIEGFLACRP
+44 
-59 SSNLS
+59 
-64 GETIIH
+64 
-70 VTTVRDWAIVFT
+70 
-82 KINGTNNNNVY
+82 
-93 RIDFSRSQEEPIVTK
+93 
-108 VVTNR
+108 
-113 PLDIEVSSSN
+113 
-123 VAAISSVCRWEAS
+123 
-136 NNVKV
+136 
-141 YWADGHSQIKVINV
+141 
-155 DDDHI
+155 
-160 SSNSSITSDT
+160 
-170 IVMLPK
+170 
-176 ATLPPFEFNGFGTG
+176 
-190 SLESGMI
+190 
-197 QYCYQLFK
+197 
-205 VRGTESAISPL
+205 
-216 TPLYHLSDKDQKTNY
+216 
-231 NAVRGSSKGQN
+231 
-242 TGKSIKLQVRN
+242 
-253 NSTGFDR
+253 
-260 VRIISL
+260 
-266 FYKAKNEVP
+266 
-275 VISIVDDIV
+275 
-284 IGTGS
+284 
-289 VINYEDKGGSLVSEL
+289 
-304 SIDEFNSLANY
+304 
-315 TFIPEVIESKD
+315 
-326 NRLFAANLTEETWDV
+326 
-341 EYDARA
+341 
-347 FRANSS
+347 
-353 GNVLLLSNSGS
+353 
-364 SLNFALSALTTTN
+364 
-377 IPKDHDCICPFNVDG
+377 
-392 SAYKYTT
+392 
-399 SPTGG
+399 
-404 YIQGGKGK
+404 
-412 NVSYRF
+412 
-418 ITTDLLEDGSTTS
+418 
-431 RGMVNEEFTF
+431 
-441 NASSRSLTS
+441 
-450 LDINYEGNDKS
+450 
-461 NSISLSSGNKIP
+461 
-473 NYSNAEIESKVKGY
+473 
-487 MRDEIYRFGIVLYNK
+487 
-502 QGLASPVHW
+502 
-511 IGDIR
+511 
-516 MPSNKDTGYKFFTSN
+516 
-531 EASDYGSNLSVVTK
+531 
-545 PLGIEFE
+545 
-552 VKNLPS
+552 
-558 DVVRYEIVR
+558 VRYEIVR

-623 FNLSDTQSNNYFM
+623 FNLSNTQSNNYFM

-787 NIKTAGDGEVD
+787 NIRTAGDGEVD
-798 NTDANNVRKYGPHG
+798 KTDANNVRKYGPHG

-1071 LTLGVGGILD
+1071 LTLGTGGILD

>member
-1 MNATRQTNTFS
+1 
-12 GGLSMDVDYSVLKD
+12 
-26 NQYIYAEN
+26 
-34 IRILTNEGSS
+34 
-44 FAAMQNIEGFLACRP
+44 
-59 SSNLS
+59 
-64 GETIIH
+64 
-70 VTTVRDWAIVFT
+70 
-82 KINGTNNNNVY
+82 
-93 RIDFSRSQEEPIVTK
+93 
-108 VVTNR
+108 
-113 PLDIEVSSSN
+113 
-123 VAAISSVCRWEAS
+123 
-136 NNVKV
+136 
-141 YWADGHSQIKVINV
+141 
-155 DDDHI
+155 
-160 SSNSSITSDT
+160 
-170 IVMLPK
+170 
-176 ATLPPFEFNGFGTG
+176 
-190 SLESGMI
+190 
-197 QYCYQLFK
+197 
-205 VRGTESAISPL
+205 
-216 TPLYHLSDKDQKTNY
+216 
-231 NAVRGSSKGQN
+231 
-242 TGKSIKLQVRN
+242 
-253 NSTGFDR
+253 
-260 VRIISL
+260 
-266 FYKAKNEVP
+266 
-275 VISIVDDIV
+275 
-284 IGTGS
+284 
-289 VINYEDKGGSLVSEL
+289 
-304 SIDEFNSLANY
+304 
-315 TFIPEVIESKD
+315 
-326 NRLFAANLTEETWDV
+326 
-341 EYDARA
+341 
-347 FRANSS
+347 
-353 GNVLLLSNSGS
+353 
-364 SLNFALSALTTTN
+364 
-377 IPKDHDCICPFNVDG
+377 
-392 SAYKYTT
+392 
-399 SPTGG
+399 
-404 YIQGGKGK
+404 
-412 NVSYRF
+412 
-418 ITTDLLEDGSTTS
+418 
-431 RGMVNEEFTF
+431 
-441 NASSRSLTS
+441 
-450 LDINYEGNDKS
+450 
-461 NSISLSSGNKIP
+461 
-473 NYSNAEIESKVKGY
+473 
-487 MRDEIYRFGIVLYNK
+487 
-502 QGLASPVHW
+502 
-511 IGDIR
+511 
-516 MPSNKDTGYKFFTSN
+516 MPSNKDSGYKFFTSN

-614 HNNGDFQYT
+614 HNDGDFQYT

-636 FVSPEIAVNRE
+636 FVSPEIAINRE

-657 TVEKVGYMTSPI
+657 TVEKVGIMTSPI
-669 TADGDWGITE
+669 TADGDWGITD
-679 AGATKVL
+679 GSLKVL
-686 ANARSIKYDGTTIKP
+686 ANARSIKYDGSTIKP
-701 TKTLGNQPSNGYVSG
+701 TKSLGGQSSNGYVANG
-716 GCVVI
+716 AIVI
-721 NNDDFYAALL
+721 NNDDFYSALL
-731 AKYYGLYVESGVQSA
+731 AKYYGLYVENGVQSA

-771 EAVTIGDKVYY
+771 EAITIGDKVYY

-787 NIKTAGDGEVD
+787 NIRTAGDSEVD
-798 NTDANNVRKYGPHG
+798 KTDANNVRKYGPHG

-819 DNMISNISLASGS
+819 DNMVANIPLTVSTS
-832 SSARYLNAVA
+832 SYRYVNAVV

-852 YGGNSYSAVQNSVYI
+852 YGGNSYSAIQNSVYI

-908 NKSNRLFLGAFIPCE
+908 NKANRLFLGAFIPCE

-950 FVEDDIVTV
+950 FVEDDIITV

-1071 LTLGVGGILD
+1071 LTLGTGGILD

-1262 QTSETLTSEDIDYR
+1262 QTSETLTSADIDYR

-1317 DCNGGNKF
+1317 DCNGGNEF

>member
-1 MNATRQTNTFS
+1 
-12 GGLSMDVDYSVLKD
+12 
-26 NQYIYAEN
+26 
-34 IRILTNEGSS
+34 
-44 FAAMQNIEGFLACRP
+44 
-59 SSNLS
+59 
-64 GETIIH
+64 
-70 VTTVRDWAIVFT
+70 
-82 KINGTNNNNVY
+82 
-93 RIDFSRSQEEPIVTK
+93 
-108 VVTNR
+108 
-113 PLDIEVSSSN
+113 
-123 VAAISSVCRWEAS
+123 
-136 NNVKV
+136 
-141 YWADGHSQIKVINV
+141 
-155 DDDHI
+155 
-160 SSNSSITSDT
+160 
-170 IVMLPK
+170 
-176 ATLPPFEFNGFGTG
+176 
-190 SLESGMI
+190 
-197 QYCYQLFK
+197 
-205 VRGTESAISPL
+205 
-216 TPLYHLSDKDQKTNY
+216 
-231 NAVRGSSKGQN
+231 
-242 TGKSIKLQVRN
+242 
-253 NSTGFDR
+253 
-260 VRIISL
+260 
-266 FYKAKNEVP
+266 
-275 VISIVDDIV
+275 
-284 IGTGS
+284 
-289 VINYEDKGGSLVSEL
+289 
-304 SIDEFNSLANY
+304 
-315 TFIPEVIESKD
+315 
-326 NRLFAANLTEETWDV
+326 
-341 EYDARA
+341 
-347 FRANSS
+347 
-353 GNVLLLSNSGS
+353 
-364 SLNFALSALTTTN
+364 
-377 IPKDHDCICPFNVDG
+377 
-392 SAYKYTT
+392 
-399 SPTGG
+399 
-404 YIQGGKGK
+404 
-412 NVSYRF
+412 
-418 ITTDLLEDGSTTS
+418 
-431 RGMVNEEFTF
+431 
-441 NASSRSLTS
+441 
-450 LDINYEGNDKS
+450 
-461 NSISLSSGNKIP
+461 
-473 NYSNAEIESKVKGY
+473 

-516 MPSNKDTGYKFFTSN
+516 MPSNKDSGYKFFTSN

-623 FNLSDTQSNNYFM
+623 FNLSNTQSNNYFM

-657 TVEKVGYMTSPI
+657 TVEKVGFMTSPI

-787 NIKTAGDGEVD
+787 NIRTAGDGEVD
-798 NTDANNVRKYGPHG
+798 KTDANNVRKYGPHG
-812 ICAIFKS
+812 ICVVFKS

-832 SSARYLNAVA
+832 SSARYLNAVV
-842 LCNIKQSVNA
+842 LCNMKQSVNA

-923 SSVNLALTH
+923 SSINLALTH

-1071 LTLGVGGILD
+1071 LTLGTGGILD

-1111 SKRNEICGFNGQ
+1111 SKRNDICGFNGQ

-1209 EQADLDSDKAKVS
+1209 EQANLDSDKTKVS
-1222 EIEFVVNKDYPQTK
+1222 EIEFVVNAEYPQTK

-1241 EYSGNFTTDTNFDLI
+1241 EYGGDFTTDTNFDLI

-1285 RNSLKLNE
+1285 RNALKLNE

-1317 DCNGGNKF
+1317 DCNGGNEF

>member
-1 MNATRQTNTFS
+1 M
-12 GGLSMDVDYSVLKD
+12 
-26 NQYIYAEN
+26 
-34 IRILTNEGSS
+34 
-44 FAAMQNIEGFLACRP
+44 
-59 SSNLS
+59 
-64 GETIIH
+64 
-70 VTTVRDWAIVFT
+70 
-82 KINGTNNNNVY
+82 
-93 RIDFSRSQEEPIVTK
+93 
-108 VVTNR
+108 
-113 PLDIEVSSSN
+113 
-123 VAAISSVCRWEAS
+123 
-136 NNVKV
+136 
-141 YWADGHSQIKVINV
+141 
-155 DDDHI
+155 
-160 SSNSSITSDT
+160 
-170 IVMLPK
+170 
-176 ATLPPFEFNGFGTG
+176 
-190 SLESGMI
+190 
-197 QYCYQLFK
+197 
-205 VRGTESAISPL
+205 
-216 TPLYHLSDKDQKTNY
+216 
-231 NAVRGSSKGQN
+231 
-242 TGKSIKLQVRN
+242 
-253 NSTGFDR
+253 
-260 VRIISL
+260 
-266 FYKAKNEVP
+266 
-275 VISIVDDIV
+275 
-284 IGTGS
+284 
-289 VINYEDKGGSLVSEL
+289 
-304 SIDEFNSLANY
+304 
-315 TFIPEVIESKD
+315 
-326 NRLFAANLTEETWDV
+326 
-341 EYDARA
+341 
-347 FRANSS
+347 
-353 GNVLLLSNSGS
+353 
-364 SLNFALSALTTTN
+364 
-377 IPKDHDCICPFNVDG
+377 
-392 SAYKYTT
+392 
-399 SPTGG
+399 
-404 YIQGGKGK
+404 
-412 NVSYRF
+412 
-418 ITTDLLEDGSTTS
+418 
-431 RGMVNEEFTF
+431 
-441 NASSRSLTS
+441 
-450 LDINYEGNDKS
+450 
-461 NSISLSSGNKIP
+461 
-473 NYSNAEIESKVKGY
+473 
-487 MRDEIYRFGIVLYNK
+487 
-502 QGLASPVHW
+502 
-511 IGDIR
+511 
-516 MPSNKDTGYKFFTSN
+516 
-531 EASDYGSNLSVVTK
+531 
-545 PLGIEFE
+545 
-552 VKNLPS
+552 
-558 DVVRYEIVR
+558 VRYEIVR

-623 FNLSDTQSNNYFM
+623 FNLSNTQSNNYFM

-657 TVEKVGYMTSPI
+657 TVEKVGFMTSPI

-787 NIKTAGDGEVD
+787 NIRTAGDGEVD
-798 NTDANNVRKYGPHG
+798 KTDANNVRKYGPHG

-1071 LTLGVGGILD
+1071 LTLGTGGILD

-1241 EYSGNFTTDTNFDLI
+1241 EYGGDFTTDTNFDLI

>member
-1 MNATRQTNTFS
+1 
-12 GGLSMDVDYSVLKD
+12 
-26 NQYIYAEN
+26 
-34 IRILTNEGSS
+34 
-44 FAAMQNIEGFLACRP
+44 
-59 SSNLS
+59 
-64 GETIIH
+64 
-70 VTTVRDWAIVFT
+70 
-82 KINGTNNNNVY
+82 
-93 RIDFSRSQEEPIVTK
+93 
-108 VVTNR
+108 
-113 PLDIEVSSSN
+113 
-123 VAAISSVCRWEAS
+123 
-136 NNVKV
+136 
-141 YWADGHSQIKVINV
+141 
-155 DDDHI
+155 
-160 SSNSSITSDT
+160 
-170 IVMLPK
+170 
-176 ATLPPFEFNGFGTG
+176 
-190 SLESGMI
+190 
-197 QYCYQLFK
+197 
-205 VRGTESAISPL
+205 
-216 TPLYHLSDKDQKTNY
+216 
-231 NAVRGSSKGQN
+231 
-242 TGKSIKLQVRN
+242 
-253 NSTGFDR
+253 
-260 VRIISL
+260 
-266 FYKAKNEVP
+266 
-275 VISIVDDIV
+275 
-284 IGTGS
+284 
-289 VINYEDKGGSLVSEL
+289 
-304 SIDEFNSLANY
+304 
-315 TFIPEVIESKD
+315 
-326 NRLFAANLTEETWDV
+326 
-341 EYDARA
+341 
-347 FRANSS
+347 
-353 GNVLLLSNSGS
+353 
-364 SLNFALSALTTTN
+364 
-377 IPKDHDCICPFNVDG
+377 
-392 SAYKYTT
+392 
-399 SPTGG
+399 
-404 YIQGGKGK
+404 
-412 NVSYRF
+412 
-418 ITTDLLEDGSTTS
+418 
-431 RGMVNEEFTF
+431 
-441 NASSRSLTS
+441 
-450 LDINYEGNDKS
+450 
-461 NSISLSSGNKIP
+461 
-473 NYSNAEIESKVKGY
+473 
-487 MRDEIYRFGIVLYNK
+487 
-502 QGLASPVHW
+502 
-511 IGDIR
+511 
-516 MPSNKDTGYKFFTSN
+516 
-531 EASDYGSNLSVVTK
+531 
-545 PLGIEFE
+545 
-552 VKNLPS
+552 
-558 DVVRYEIVR
+558 
-567 CERTLSDRTIL
+567 
-578 AQGVVSCITN
+578 
-588 YDRDSNILT
+588 
-597 PFPYLAYSNKH
+597 
-608 GYYAKT
+608 
-614 HNNGDFQYT
+614 
-623 FNLSDTQSNNYFM
+623 M

-787 NIKTAGDGEVD
+787 NIRTAGDGEVD
-798 NTDANNVRKYGPHG
+798 KTDANNVRKYGPHG

-923 SSVNLALTH
+923 SSINLALTH

-1241 EYSGNFTTDTNFDLI
+1241 EYGGDFTTDTNFDLI